1 MLDWMKKLFNKEE
14 EQTAMNKEVPKQIE
28 SQPKIPRVNHYTEA
42 REAQMASRNAGK
54 CRFPLIPD
62 DGFDEDDVREQPRF
76 EEQHVQSGVYE
87 DQPTQRGIKVER
99 SRRPYVEKVVATY
112 EEPEVQYEP
121 DPEPVVKKV
130 SVPSQESS
138 RRPFRPT
145 EMISPIY
152 GYNRPSVEKKVEKQE
167 EEKEREDLEIS
178 VEGKSVVDAWL
189 EKKGY
194 TLSAFSE
201 GQTTTPSSSGRA
213 GNQQEEQNHSKK
225 EEKSVVDQW
234 LEKNG
239 YEIERQ
245 EPVVEEKEV
254 VQEIN
259 TPQEVSADEFLHKTI
274 AERTEDAGKEKD
286 VVVSNENSLQEEL
299 VDSQVEHEDTI
310 LAEEM
315 KCNTEIEKQTSEESV
330 IVKAEEK
337 LEETIIVEI
346 PEEFAE
352 IAETEEPEVEVT
364 AETEESEEVEVT
376 AETEESEE
384 VEVIAEAE
392 ESEEVEVTA
401 ETEESEEV
409 EVTAETEESEEVEV
423 TAEAEE
429 SEEVEVT
436 AETEEF
442 EEVKVIAEAEESEE
456 AEVTTETEES
466 EEVEEIAET
475 EESEEVEEIAEAEES
490 EEVEVI
496 AEAEESEEV
505 EVTTETEES
514 EEVEVTAETEES
526 EEVEVTAEAEESEE
540 VEVTAETEE
549 FEEVKVIAE
558 AEESEE
564 AEVTTETEE
573 SEEVEEIAETEES
586 EEVEEIAEA
595 EESEEVEVIAEAEES
610 EEVEVT
616 TETEESEEVE
626 VTAETEESEEVEV
639 TAEAEESE
647 EVEVTAE
654 TEEFEEVKVI
664 AEAEESEEVEEI
676 AEAEESEVEAF
687 VELEETQPEMV
698 LDEAIEQ
705 KSEFIHVAEADEQTK
720 KDVQSFANVL
730 IAETEENKLVVEEA
744 LVAEEQPVVEEAP
757 IAEGKPV
764 VEEAPVAEEQ
774 LVVEEALVAEE
785 QPVVE
790 EAPIAEGKSV
800 VEEAP
805 VAEEQLVVEETTI
818 AEEKP
823 VVPKEEPKREK
834 KRHVPFNVVM
844 LKQDRTRL
852 MERHAARTS
861 VMQPSMGERVEN
873 KPVHQV
879 EESPVQQV
887 VVESRV
893 EEQPVKQVVVDPQVE
908 EQPMQQVVVEPQ
920 VEEQPMQQVV
930 VEPQVKEQPMQQV
943 VVEPQVEVQPMQQ
956 VVVEPQVK
964 EQPMQQVVVEPQVKE
979 QPMQQVVVEPQVE
992 EQLGQQMVVESQVE
1006 EKPMQQVVVEQVQKP
1021 ISSTEVQEKAYVV
1034 NQRENDMRNV
1044 LQTPPTYTV
1053 PPLALLSIPRQAAL
1067 DNKEWLEEQKELL
1080 DTTFNNFHVGAH
1092 VINVSQG
1099 PAVTRFEV
1107 QPDPGVKVNKITNLS
1122 DDIKLSLAAKDIR
1135 IEAPIPGK
1143 SAIGIEVPNKESKPV
1158 FLREIL
1164 RSPVFTKSESPLTVA
1179 LGLDI
1184 SGDPIV
1190 TDIRKMPHGL
1200 IAGATGS
1207 GKSVCINAI
1216 LTSILYKAKPH
1227 EVKLMLIDPKM
1238 VELAPYNS
1246 VPHLVAPVITDV
1258 KAATAALKW
1267 AVEEME
1273 RRYELF
1279 AHAGARDLTRY
1290 NTIVSEREIPGE
1302 TLPYIVIV
1310 IDELADLMM
1319 VAPGDVEEAIC
1330 RIAQKARACGIHL
1343 LVATQR
1349 PSVDVITGL
1358 IKSNIP
1364 TRIAFTVSSQ
1374 VDSRTIIDIGGA
1386 EKLLGRGDMLFLGNG
1401 TSKPVRVQGVYVS
1414 DDEIEK
1420 TVDHVK
1426 KQMKPN
1432 YLFQQEDLLAKTE
1445 QSESED
1451 ELFFDACQFVVE
1463 QGGASTSSVQ
1473 RKFRIGYNRAARLIE
1488 EMESQGIISEAR
1500 GTKPRDVLIS
1510 EDEFA
1515 AMQETNV

>member
-54 CRFPLIPD
+54 CRFPLVPD
-62 DGFDEDDVREQPRF
+62 NGFDEEDESEVNRF
-76 EEQHVQSGVYE
+76 EEQPVQGVAYE
-87 DQPTQRGIKVER
+87 EPTAQRGIKVER
-99 SRRPYVEKVVATY
+99 SRRPYVEKVVSTY

-121 DPEPVVKKV
+121 VRESVVKKA
-130 SVPSQESS
+130 SAPSQESN

-167 EEKEREDLEIS
+167 EVKEREDLEIS

-194 TLSAFSE
+194 KLSDFSE
-201 GQTTTPSSSGRA
+201 GQAPTSSSHRA
-213 GNQQEEQNHSKK
+213 ANQQGEQQYEENKK

-245 EPVVEEKEV
+245 VPLVEEKEV
-254 VQEIN
+254 IKEMS
-259 TPQEVSADEFLHKTI
+259 TPQEVSADELLHKTV
-274 AERTEDAGKEKD
+274 AEQMESAKLEKD
-286 VVVSNENSLQEEL
+286 VVVLNENNLQEEL
-299 VDSQVEHEDTI
+299 VASKVEHEDTI
-310 LAEEM
+310 LSEEI
-315 KCNTEIEKQTSEESV
+315 KRNTEIKQPTIEVEKQAPEESV

-346 PEEFAE
+346 PEEVSKVE
-352 IAETEEPEVEVT
+352 VIAETEELEEVVMETEAPEEVEAEGSEEVEVIAET
-364 AETEESEEVEVT
+364 EEVEVIAETKEPEEVVMETEEVEVIAEAEEVEVIVETEESEEVEVIAEAKESEEVEVIAEAKESEEVEVIAETEESEEVEVIAEAKESEEVEVIAEAKELEEVEVIT
-376 AETEESEE
+376 ETEESEE

-392 ESEEVEVTA
+392 ESEEVEV
-401 ETEESEEV
+401 
-409 EVTAETEESEEVEV
+409 
-423 TAEAEE
+423 
-429 SEEVEVT
+429 
-436 AETEEF
+436 
-442 EEVKVIAEAEESEE
+442 IAEAEE
-456 AEVTTETEES
+456 T
-466 EEVEEIAET
+466 
-475 EESEEVEEIAEAEES
+475 
-490 EEVEVI
+490 EVI
-496 AEAEESEEV
+496 AETKAPVV
-505 EVTTETEES
+505 ETFV
-514 EEVEVTAETEES
+514 AL
-526 EEVEVTAEAEESEE
+526 
-540 VEVTAETEE
+540 
-549 FEEVKVIAE
+549 
-558 AEESEE
+558 
-564 AEVTTETEE
+564 
-573 SEEVEEIAETEES
+573 EEIQQE
-586 EEVEEIAEA
+586 
-595 EESEEVEVIAEAEES
+595 
-610 EEVEVT
+610 
-616 TETEESEEVE
+616 
-626 VTAETEESEEVEV
+626 
-639 TAEAEESE
+639 
-647 EVEVTAE
+647 
-654 TEEFEEVKVI
+654 
-664 AEAEESEEVEEI
+664 
-676 AEAEESEVEAF
+676 
-687 VELEETQPEMV
+687 
-698 LDEAIEQ
+698 DEAIEQ

-730 IAETEENKLVVEEA
+730 IAETEENRRVVEEA
-744 LVAEEQPVVEEAP
+744 QVAEEQRVVEEAPVVEEQRVVEEAPVVEEQRVVEETPIAEEQPVV
-757 IAEGKPV
+757 
-764 VEEAPVAEEQ
+764 Q
-774 LVVEEALVAEE
+774 
-785 QPVVE
+785 
-790 EAPIAEGKSV
+790 
-800 VEEAP
+800 
-805 VAEEQLVVEETTI
+805 
-818 AEEKP
+818 
-823 VVPKEEPKREK
+823 KEEPKREK

-852 MERHAARTS
+852 MERHAARANA
-861 VMQPSMGERVEN
+861 MQPSANVRVEN
-873 KPVHQV
+873 KPVQQEVAEPQV
-879 EESPVQQV
+879 EERPVQQV
-887 VVESRV
+887 VAE
-893 EEQPVKQVVVDPQVE
+893 PQVE
-908 EQPMQQVVVEPQ
+908 ENPMQQVVAEPQVEERPVQQVVAEPQVEERPVQQVVAEPQVEENPMQQVVVEPQ
-920 VEEQPMQQVV
+920 VEERPVQQVV
-930 VEPQVKEQPMQQV
+930 A
-943 VVEPQVEVQPMQQ
+943 EPQVEERPVQQ
-956 VVVEPQVK
+956 VVAEPQV
-964 EQPMQQVVVEPQVKE
+964 EERPV
-979 QPMQQVVVEPQVE
+979 QQVVVEPQVE
-992 EQLGQQMVVESQVE
+992 ERPVQQVAEPQVE
-1006 EKPMQQVVVEQVQKP
+1006 ERPVQQVVAEPQVEEQPMQQVVVEQVQKP

-1044 LQTPPTYTV
+1044 LHTPPTYTV
-1053 PPLALLSIPRQAAL
+1053 PPLALLSIPQQSAL
-1067 DNKEWLEEQKELL
+1067 DNTEWLEEQKELL

-1184 SGDPIV
+1184 SGEPIV

-1432 YLFQQEDLLAKTE
+1432 YLFKQEDLLAKTE
-1445 QSESED
+1445 QAESED
-1451 ELFFDACQFVVE
+1451 ELFLDACQFVVE

-1488 EMESQGIISEAR
+1488 EMESQGIISEGR

>member
-54 CRFPLIPD
+54 CRFPLVPD
-62 DGFDEDDVREQPRF
+62 NGFDEEDESEVNRF
-76 EEQHVQSGVYE
+76 EEQPVQGVTYE
-87 DQPTQRGIKVER
+87 EPTAQRGIKVER
-99 SRRPYVEKVVATY
+99 SRRPYVEKVVSTY

-121 DPEPVVKKV
+121 VRESVVKKA
-130 SVPSQESS
+130 SAPSQESN

-152 GYNRPSVEKKVEKQE
+152 GYNRPSVEKKEEKQE
-167 EEKEREDLEIS
+167 EVKEREDLEIS

-194 TLSAFSE
+194 TLSDFSE
-201 GQTTTPSSSGRA
+201 GQAPTSSSHRA
-213 GNQQEEQNHSKK
+213 ANQQGEQQYEENKK

-245 EPVVEEKEV
+245 VPLVEEKEV
-254 VQEIN
+254 IQEMS
-259 TPQEVSADEFLHKTI
+259 TPQEVSADELLHKTV
-274 AERTEDAGKEKD
+274 AEQMESAKLEKD
-286 VVVSNENSLQEEL
+286 VVVLNENNLQEEL
-299 VDSQVEHEDTI
+299 VASKVEHEDTI
-310 LAEEM
+310 LSEEI
-315 KCNTEIEKQTSEESV
+315 KRNTEIKQPTIEVEKQAPEESV

-346 PEEFAE
+346 PEE
-352 IAETEEPEVEVT
+352 V
-364 AETEESEEVEVT
+364 SK
-376 AETEESEE
+376 
-384 VEVIAEAE
+384 VEVI
-392 ESEEVEVTA
+392 
-401 ETEESEEV
+401 
-409 EVTAETEESEEVEV
+409 
-423 TAEAEE
+423 
-429 SEEVEVT
+429 

-442 EEVKVIAEAEESEE
+442 EEVVMETEAPEEVEVITETEESEE
-456 AEVTTETEES
+456 AEV
-466 EEVEEIAET
+466 
-475 EESEEVEEIAEAEES
+475 IAEAEES

-505 EVTTETEES
+505 EVI
-514 EEVEVTAETEES
+514 AETEES
-526 EEVEVTAEAEESEE
+526 EEVEV
-540 VEVTAETEE
+540 
-549 FEEVKVIAE
+549 
-558 AEESEE
+558 
-564 AEVTTETEE
+564 
-573 SEEVEEIAETEES
+573 IAETEES
-586 EEVEEIAEA
+586 EEVEVIAET

-610 EEVEVT
+610 EEVEV
-616 TETEESEEVE
+616 
-626 VTAETEESEEVEV
+626 
-639 TAEAEESE
+639 
-647 EVEVTAE
+647 
-654 TEEFEEVKVI
+654 I
-664 AEAEESEEVEEI
+664 AEINAPVVETFVALEDI
-676 AEAEESEVEAF
+676 QQEA
-687 VELEETQPEMV
+687 
-698 LDEAIEQ
+698 EAIEQ

-720 KDVQSFANVL
+720 KDVQSFADVL
-730 IAETEENKLVVEEA
+730 IAEK
-744 LVAEEQPVVEEAP
+744 QPA
-757 IAEGKPV
+757 

-774 LVVEEALVAEE
+774 RVE
-785 QPVVE
+785 
-790 EAPIAEGKSV
+790 
-800 VEEAP
+800 EEAP
-805 VAEEQLVVEETTI
+805 VAEEQRVEEEAPVAEEQRVEEEAPVVEEQQVEEETPV
-818 AEEKP
+818 AEEQRVEEEAPVAEEQRVEEEAP
-823 VVPKEEPKREK
+823 VVEEQRVEEEAPVAEEQRVEEEAPVVEEQQVEEEQPVAEEQRVEEEAPVAEEQRVEEEAPVVEEQQVEEEQPVAEETPVAEEQPVVQKEEPKREK

-852 MERHAARTS
+852 MERHAARANA
-861 VMQPSMGERVEN
+861 MQPSANVRVEN
-873 KPVHQV
+873 KPVQQEVAEPQV
-879 EESPVQQV
+879 EEHPVQQV
-887 VVESRV
+887 VAEPQM
-893 EEQPVKQVVVDPQVE
+893 EEHPV
-908 EQPMQQVVVEPQ
+908 QQVVAEPQEEEHPVQQVVAEPQEEERPVQQVVAEPQEEERPVQQVVAEPQEEERPVQQVVAEPQ
-920 VEEQPMQQVV
+920 VEEHPVQQVV
-930 VEPQVKEQPMQQV
+930 AEPQEEEQPI
-943 VVEPQVEVQPMQQ
+943 
-956 VVVEPQVK
+956 
-964 EQPMQQVVVEPQVKE
+964 
-979 QPMQQVVVEPQVE
+979 
-992 EQLGQQMVVESQVE
+992 
-1006 EKPMQQVVVEQVQKP
+1006 QQVVVEQVQKP

-1044 LQTPPTYTV
+1044 LHTPPTYTV
-1053 PPLALLSIPRQAAL
+1053 PPLALLSIPQQSAL
-1067 DNKEWLEEQKELL
+1067 DNTEWLEEQKELL

-1290 NTIVSEREIPGE
+1290 NTIVSERETPGE

-1432 YLFQQEDLLAKTE
+1432 YLFKQEDLLAKTE
-1445 QSESED
+1445 QAESED
-1451 ELFFDACQFVVE
+1451 ELFLDACQFVVE

-1488 EMESQGIISEAR
+1488 EMESQGIISEGR

>member
-14 EQTAMNKEVPKQIE
+14 EQTAINKEVPKQIE

-54 CRFPLIPD
+54 CRFPLVPD
-62 DGFDEDDVREQPRF
+62 NGFDEEDVIATGHF
-76 EEQHVQSGVYE
+76 EEQPVQVVTYE
-87 DQPTQRGIKVER
+87 NQPTQRGVKVER
-99 SRRPYVEKVVATY
+99 SRRQYVEKVVSTY

-121 DPEPVVKKV
+121 EREPVVKKA
-130 SVPSQESS
+130 SAPSQESN

-167 EEKEREDLEIS
+167 EKKEREDLEIS

-194 TLSAFSE
+194 TLSDFSE
-201 GQTTTPSSSGRA
+201 GQATNSFSHEGIDQRD
-213 GNQQEEQNHSKK
+213 QQNKK
-225 EEKSVVDQW
+225 EEKSVVDRW

-239 YEIERQ
+239 YEIESQ
-245 EPVVEEKEV
+245 EPIVEEKEV
-254 VQEIN
+254 VQEISAQQAV
-259 TPQEVSADEFLHKTI
+259 PAGEVPHQTI
-274 AERTEDAGKEKD
+274 AERMEDAKQESD
-286 VVVSNENSLQEEL
+286 VVAKNILQTEL
-299 VDSQVEHEDTI
+299 VDSKVEHEDTI
-310 LAEEM
+310 LSEET
-315 KCNTEIEKQTSEESV
+315 KRNTEIEQPTIEVEKQAPEESV

-346 PEEFAE
+346 PEEVE
-352 IAETEEPEVEVT
+352 VIAETE
-364 AETEESEEVEVT
+364 AR
-376 AETEESEE
+376 EE

-392 ESEEVEVTA
+392 ESEEVEVIA

-409 EVTAETEESEEVEV
+409 EVIAETEESEEVEV
-423 TAEAEE
+423 IAETEESEEVEVIAETEAREEVEVIAEAEE
-429 SEEVEVT
+429 SEEVEV
-436 AETEEF
+436 
-442 EEVKVIAEAEESEE
+442 
-456 AEVTTETEES
+456 
-466 EEVEEIAET
+466 IAET
-475 EESEEVEEIAEAEES
+475 EESEEVEVIAETEESEEVEVIAETEESEEVEVIAETEAREEVEVIAEAEESEEVEVIAETEESEEVEVIAETEAREEVEVIAEAEES

-496 AEAEESEEV
+496 AEAEEL
-505 EVTTETEES
+505 
-514 EEVEVTAETEES
+514 
-526 EEVEVTAEAEESEE
+526 
-540 VEVTAETEE
+540 
-549 FEEVKVIAE
+549 
-558 AEESEE
+558 
-564 AEVTTETEE
+564 
-573 SEEVEEIAETEES
+573 
-586 EEVEEIAEA
+586 
-595 EESEEVEVIAEAEES
+595 EEVEVI
-610 EEVEVT
+610 
-616 TETEESEEVE
+616 TETEAPE
-626 VTAETEESEEVEV
+626 
-639 TAEAEESE
+639 EAEP
-647 EVEVTAE
+647 VA
-654 TEEFEEVKVI
+654 
-664 AEAEESEEVEEI
+664 
-676 AEAEESEVEAF
+676 
-687 VELEETQPEMV
+687 LEETQQEMV
-698 LDEAIEQ
+698 LNEAIEQ
-705 KSEFIHVAEADEQTK
+705 TNEFIHVAEAEEQAK
-720 KDVQSFANVL
+720 KDVQSFADVL
-730 IAETEENKLVVEEA
+730 IAEEQRVVEEA
-744 LVAEEQPVVEEAP
+744 PIAEEQPVVEEAP
-757 IAEGKPV
+757 IE
-764 VEEAPVAEEQ
+764 
-774 LVVEEALVAEE
+774 EE
-785 QPVVE
+785 QPIV
-790 EAPIAEGKSV
+790 
-800 VEEAP
+800 
-805 VAEEQLVVEETTI
+805 Q
-818 AEEKP
+818 
-823 VVPKEEPKREK
+823 KEEPKREK

-852 MERHAARTS
+852 MERHAAR
-861 VMQPSMGERVEN
+861 VNAMQSSMSERVEN
-873 KPVHQV
+873 KPVQQV
-879 EESPVQQV
+879 EEAPVQQVVVEPQVEEKPIQQV

-893 EEQPVKQVVVDPQVE
+893 EEQPVQQEVVEPQVE
-908 EQPMQQVVVEPQ
+908 EKPMQQVVVEPQ
-920 VEEQPMQQVV
+920 VEEKPIQQVV
-930 VEPQVKEQPMQQV
+930 VESRVEEQPVQQ
-943 VVEPQVEVQPMQQ
+943 E
-956 VVVEPQVK
+956 
-964 EQPMQQVVVEPQVKE
+964 
-979 QPMQQVVVEPQVE
+979 VVEPQVE
-992 EQLGQQMVVESQVE
+992 ETPMQQVAVDPQVE
-1006 EKPMQQVVVEQVQKP
+1006 EKTVQQVVAEQVHKP

-1044 LQTPPTYTV
+1044 LQTPPTYAI
-1053 PPLALLSIPRQAAL
+1053 PPLTLLSIPQQAAL
-1067 DNKEWLEEQKELL
+1067 DNTEWLDEQKELL

-1290 NTIVSEREIPGE
+1290 NTIVSGREIPGE

-1420 TVDHVK
+1420 TVDHVR

-1432 YLFQQEDLLAKTE
+1432 YLFKQEDLLAKTE
-1445 QSESED
+1445 QAESED

-1488 EMESQGIISEAR
+1488 EMESQGIISEGR

>member
-54 CRFPLIPD
+54 CRFPLVPD
-62 DGFDEDDVREQPRF
+62 NGFDEEDESEVNRF
-76 EEQHVQSGVYE
+76 EEQPVQGVTYE
-87 DQPTQRGIKVER
+87 EPTAQRGIKVER
-99 SRRPYVEKVVATY
+99 SRRPYVEKVVSTY

-121 DPEPVVKKV
+121 VRESVVKKA
-130 SVPSQESS
+130 STPAQESN

-152 GYNRPSVEKKVEKQE
+152 GYNRPSVEKKEEKQE
-167 EEKEREDLEIS
+167 EVKEREDLEIS

-194 TLSAFSE
+194 TLSDFSE
-201 GQTTTPSSSGRA
+201 GQAPTSSSHRA
-213 GNQQEEQNHSKK
+213 ANQQGEQQYEENKK

-245 EPVVEEKEV
+245 VPLVEEKEV
-254 VQEIN
+254 IQEMS
-259 TPQEVSADEFLHKTI
+259 TPQEVSADELLHKTV
-274 AERTEDAGKEKD
+274 AEQMESAKLEKD
-286 VVVSNENSLQEEL
+286 VVVLNENNLQEEL
-299 VDSQVEHEDTI
+299 VASKVEHEDTI
-310 LAEEM
+310 LSEEI
-315 KCNTEIEKQTSEESV
+315 KRNTEIKQPTIEVEKQAPEESV

-346 PEEFAE
+346 PEE
-352 IAETEEPEVEVT
+352 V
-364 AETEESEEVEVT
+364 SK
-376 AETEESEE
+376 
-384 VEVIAEAE
+384 VEVI
-392 ESEEVEVTA
+392 
-401 ETEESEEV
+401 
-409 EVTAETEESEEVEV
+409 
-423 TAEAEE
+423 
-429 SEEVEVT
+429 

-442 EEVKVIAEAEESEE
+442 EEVVMETEAPEEVEVITETEESEE
-456 AEVTTETEES
+456 AEV
-466 EEVEEIAET
+466 
-475 EESEEVEEIAEAEES
+475 IAEAEES

-505 EVTTETEES
+505 EVITETEEL
-514 EEVEVTAETEES
+514 
-526 EEVEVTAEAEESEE
+526 
-540 VEVTAETEE
+540 
-549 FEEVKVIAE
+549 
-558 AEESEE
+558 EE
-564 AEVTTETEE
+564 AEV
-573 SEEVEEIAETEES
+573 
-586 EEVEEIAEA
+586 IAEA

-610 EEVEVT
+610 EEVEVIT
-616 TETEESEEVE
+616 ETEELEEVEVITETEESEEVE
-626 VTAETEESEEVEV
+626 
-639 TAEAEESE
+639 
-647 EVEVTAE
+647 
-654 TEEFEEVKVI
+654 VI
-664 AEAEESEEVEEI
+664 AEAEESEEVEVIAEVEESEEVEVI
-676 AEAEESEVEAF
+676 AEAEESEEAEVIAEINAPVVETF
-687 VELEETQPEMV
+687 VALEEIQQE
-698 LDEAIEQ
+698 DEAIEQ

-720 KDVQSFANVL
+720 KDVQSFADVL
-730 IAETEENKLVVEEA
+730 IAE
-744 LVAEEQPVVEEAP
+744 EQ
-757 IAEGKPV
+757 PV

-774 LVVEEALVAEE
+774 QVVEEAPVVEEQSVVEEAPVVEEQPVAEETLVAEE
-785 QPVVE
+785 QPVV
-790 EAPIAEGKSV
+790 
-800 VEEAP
+800 
-805 VAEEQLVVEETTI
+805 Q
-818 AEEKP
+818 
-823 VVPKEEPKREK
+823 KEEPKREK

-852 MERHAARTS
+852 MERHAARANA
-861 VMQPSMGERVEN
+861 MQPSANVRVEN
-873 KPVHQV
+873 KPVQQEVAEPQV
-879 EESPVQQV
+879 EERPVQQV
-887 VVESRV
+887 VAE
-893 EEQPVKQVVVDPQVE
+893 PQVE
-908 EQPMQQVVVEPQ
+908 ERPVQQVVVEPQ
-920 VEEQPMQQVV
+920 VEERPVQQVA
-930 VEPQVKEQPMQQV
+930 
-943 VVEPQVEVQPMQQ
+943 EPQVEERPVQQ
-956 VVVEPQVK
+956 VVA
-964 EQPMQQVVVEPQVKE
+964 
-979 QPMQQVVVEPQVE
+979 EPQVE
-992 EQLGQQMVVESQVE
+992 EQ
-1006 EKPMQQVVVEQVQKP
+1006 PMQQVVVEQVQKP

-1044 LQTPPTYTV
+1044 LHTPPTYTV
-1053 PPLALLSIPRQAAL
+1053 PPLALLSIPQQSAL
-1067 DNKEWLEEQKELL
+1067 DNTEWLEEQKELL

-1184 SGDPIV
+1184 SGEPIV

-1432 YLFQQEDLLAKTE
+1432 YLFKQEDLLAKTE
-1445 QSESED
+1445 QAESED
-1451 ELFFDACQFVVE
+1451 ELFLDACQFVVE

-1488 EMESQGIISEAR
+1488 EMESQGIISEGR

>member
-14 EQTAMNKEVPKQIE
+14 EQTAMNKEVQKQVE

-54 CRFPLIPD
+54 CRFPLVPD
-62 DGFDEDDVREQPRF
+62 NGFDEEDVIETGRF
-76 EEQHVQSGVYE
+76 EEQPVQAVTYE
-87 DQPTQRGIKVER
+87 NQPIQRGIKVER
-99 SRRPYVEKVVATY
+99 SRRQYVEKVVSTY
-112 EEPEVQYEP
+112 EEPEIQYEP
-121 DPEPVVKKV
+121 EREPVVKKA
-130 SVPSQESS
+130 STPAQESN

-152 GYNRPSVEKKVEKQE
+152 GYNRPSVEKKEEKQE
-167 EEKEREDLEIS
+167 EVKEREDLEIS

-194 TLSAFSE
+194 TLSDFSE
-201 GQTTTPSSSGRA
+201 GQAPTSSSHRA
-213 GNQQEEQNHSKK
+213 ANEQGEQQYEESKK

-245 EPVVEEKEV
+245 EPIVEEKEV
-254 VQEIN
+254 VQEMSA
-259 TPQEVSADEFLHKTI
+259 PQEVPAAELLHETI
-274 AERTEDAGKEKD
+274 AERMEGAKQESD
-286 VVVSNENSLQEEL
+286 VVDKNILQEEL
-299 VDSQVEHEDTI
+299 VDSKVEHEDTI
-310 LAEEM
+310 LLEEI
-315 KCNTEIEKQTSEESV
+315 KRSTEIEQPTIEVEKQAPEESV

-337 LEETIIVEI
+337 LEETIVVEI
-346 PEEFAE
+346 P
-352 IAETEEPEVEVT
+352 
-364 AETEESEEVEVT
+364 
-376 AETEESEE
+376 EE

-392 ESEEVEVTA
+392 ESEEVEV
-401 ETEESEEV
+401 
-409 EVTAETEESEEVEV
+409 
-423 TAEAEE
+423 
-429 SEEVEVT
+429 
-436 AETEEF
+436 
-442 EEVKVIAEAEESEE
+442 
-456 AEVTTETEES
+456 
-466 EEVEEIAET
+466 IAET
-475 EESEEVEEIAEAEES
+475 EEPEEVEPVA
-490 EEVEVI
+490 
-496 AEAEESEEV
+496 
-505 EVTTETEES
+505 
-514 EEVEVTAETEES
+514 
-526 EEVEVTAEAEESEE
+526 
-540 VEVTAETEE
+540 
-549 FEEVKVIAE
+549 
-558 AEESEE
+558 
-564 AEVTTETEE
+564 
-573 SEEVEEIAETEES
+573 
-586 EEVEEIAEA
+586 
-595 EESEEVEVIAEAEES
+595 
-610 EEVEVT
+610 
-616 TETEESEEVE
+616 
-626 VTAETEESEEVEV
+626 
-639 TAEAEESE
+639 
-647 EVEVTAE
+647 
-654 TEEFEEVKVI
+654 
-664 AEAEESEEVEEI
+664 
-676 AEAEESEVEAF
+676 
-687 VELEETQPEMV
+687 LEEMQQEMV
-698 LDEAIEQ
+698 LNEAIEQ
-705 KSEFIHVAEADEQTK
+705 KNEFIHVAEADEQTK
-720 KDVQSFANVL
+720 KDVQSFADVL
-730 IAETEENKLVVEEA
+730 IAEETPA
-744 LVAEEQPVVEEAP
+744 LEEQSVAEEAP
-757 IAEGKPV
+757 IAEEQPVAEEAPIVEEQPVAEEAPV
-764 VEEAPVAEEQ
+764 VEEQPVAEEAPVVEKQ
-774 LVVEEALVAEE
+774 PVAEETSVVEEQPAAEETPIVEE
-785 QPVVE
+785 QPVV
-790 EAPIAEGKSV
+790 
-800 VEEAP
+800 
-805 VAEEQLVVEETTI
+805 Q
-818 AEEKP
+818 
-823 VVPKEEPKREK
+823 KEEPKREK

-844 LKQDRTRL
+844 LKQDRARL
-852 MERHAARTS
+852 MERHASRTNA
-861 VMQPSMGERVEN
+861 MQPSMSERVEN

-879 EESPVQQV
+879 EEQ
-887 VVESRV
+887 
-893 EEQPVKQVVVDPQVE
+893 PQVE
-908 EQPMQQVVVEPQ
+908 EKPMQQVVVEPQ
-920 VEEQPMQQVV
+920 VEE
-930 VEPQVKEQPMQQV
+930 K
-943 VVEPQVEVQPMQQ
+943 
-956 VVVEPQVK
+956 
-964 EQPMQQVVVEPQVKE
+964 
-979 QPMQQVVVEPQVE
+979 PMQQVVVEPQVE
-992 EQLGQQMVVESQVE
+992 E
-1006 EKPMQQVVVEQVQKP
+1006 KPMQQVVEPQVQPVQQVVAEQVQKP
-1021 ISSTEVQEKAYVV
+1021 ISSTEVEEKAYVV
-1034 NQRENDMRNV
+1034 NQRENDVRNV
-1044 LQTPPTYTV
+1044 LQTPPTYTI
-1053 PPLALLSIPRQAAL
+1053 PSLTLLSIPQQAAL
-1067 DNKEWLEEQKELL
+1067 DNTEWLEEQKELL

-1432 YLFQQEDLLAKTE
+1432 YLFKQEDLLAKTE
-1445 QSESED
+1445 QAESED
-1451 ELFFDACQFVVE
+1451 ELFLDACQFVVE

>member
-14 EQTAMNKEVPKQIE
+14 EQTAMNKEVPKQVE

-54 CRFPLIPD
+54 CRFPLVPD
-62 DGFDEDDVREQPRF
+62 NGFDEEDESEVNRF
-76 EEQHVQSGVYE
+76 EEQPVQGVTYE
-87 DQPTQRGIKVER
+87 EPTAQRGIKVER
-99 SRRPYVEKVVATY
+99 SRRPYVEKVVSTY

-121 DPEPVVKKV
+121 VRESVVKKA
-130 SVPSQESS
+130 SAPSQESN

-167 EEKEREDLEIS
+167 EVKEREDLEIS

-194 TLSAFSE
+194 KLSDFSE
-201 GQTTTPSSSGRA
+201 GQAPTSSSHRA
-213 GNQQEEQNHSKK
+213 ANQQGEQQYEENKK

-245 EPVVEEKEV
+245 VPLVEEKEV
-254 VQEIN
+254 IKEMS
-259 TPQEVSADEFLHKTI
+259 TPQEVSADELLHKTV
-274 AERTEDAGKEKD
+274 AEQMESAKLEKD
-286 VVVSNENSLQEEL
+286 VVVLNENNLQEEL
-299 VDSQVEHEDTI
+299 VASKVEHEDTI
-310 LAEEM
+310 LSEEI
-315 KCNTEIEKQTSEESV
+315 KRNTEIKQPTIEVEKQAPEESV

-346 PEEFAE
+346 PEEVSKVE
-352 IAETEEPEVEVT
+352 VIAETEELEEVVMETEAPEEVEAEGSEEVEVIAET
-364 AETEESEEVEVT
+364 EEVEVIAEAKESEEVEVIAETKEPEEVVMETEEVEVIAEAKESEEAEVITETEESEEVEVIAET
-376 AETEESEE
+376 EEVEVIAEAEEVEVIVETEESEEVEVIAETEESEE

-392 ESEEVEVTA
+392 ET
-401 ETEESEEV
+401 
-409 EVTAETEESEEVEV
+409 
-423 TAEAEE
+423 
-429 SEEVEVT
+429 
-436 AETEEF
+436 
-442 EEVKVIAEAEESEE
+442 
-456 AEVTTETEES
+456 
-466 EEVEEIAET
+466 
-475 EESEEVEEIAEAEES
+475 
-490 EEVEVI
+490 EVI
-496 AEAEESEEV
+496 AETKAPVV
-505 EVTTETEES
+505 ETFV
-514 EEVEVTAETEES
+514 AL
-526 EEVEVTAEAEESEE
+526 
-540 VEVTAETEE
+540 
-549 FEEVKVIAE
+549 
-558 AEESEE
+558 
-564 AEVTTETEE
+564 
-573 SEEVEEIAETEES
+573 EEIQQE
-586 EEVEEIAEA
+586 
-595 EESEEVEVIAEAEES
+595 
-610 EEVEVT
+610 
-616 TETEESEEVE
+616 
-626 VTAETEESEEVEV
+626 
-639 TAEAEESE
+639 
-647 EVEVTAE
+647 
-654 TEEFEEVKVI
+654 
-664 AEAEESEEVEEI
+664 
-676 AEAEESEVEAF
+676 
-687 VELEETQPEMV
+687 
-698 LDEAIEQ
+698 DEAIEQ

-730 IAETEENKLVVEEA
+730 IAETEENRRVVEEA
-744 LVAEEQPVVEEAP
+744 QVAEEQRVVEEAPVVEEQRVVEEAPVVEEQRVVEETPIAEEQPVV
-757 IAEGKPV
+757 
-764 VEEAPVAEEQ
+764 Q
-774 LVVEEALVAEE
+774 
-785 QPVVE
+785 
-790 EAPIAEGKSV
+790 
-800 VEEAP
+800 
-805 VAEEQLVVEETTI
+805 
-818 AEEKP
+818 
-823 VVPKEEPKREK
+823 KEEPKREK

-852 MERHAARTS
+852 MERHAARANA
-861 VMQPSMGERVEN
+861 MQPSANVRVEN
-873 KPVHQV
+873 KPVQQEVAEPQV
-879 EESPVQQV
+879 EERPVQQV
-887 VVESRV
+887 VAE
-893 EEQPVKQVVVDPQVE
+893 PQVE
-908 EQPMQQVVVEPQ
+908 ENPMQQVVAEPQVEERPVQQVVEPQ
-920 VEEQPMQQVV
+920 VEERPVQQ
-930 VEPQVKEQPMQQV
+930 
-943 VVEPQVEVQPMQQ
+943 
-956 VVVEPQVK
+956 
-964 EQPMQQVVVEPQVKE
+964 
-979 QPMQQVVVEPQVE
+979 VVEPQVE
-992 EQLGQQMVVESQVE
+992 ERPVQQVAEPQVE
-1006 EKPMQQVVVEQVQKP
+1006 ERPVQQVVAEPQVEEQPMQQVVVEQVQKP

-1044 LQTPPTYTV
+1044 LHTPPTYTV
-1053 PPLALLSIPRQAAL
+1053 PPLALLSIPQQSAL
-1067 DNKEWLEEQKELL
+1067 DNTEWLEEQKELL

-1432 YLFQQEDLLAKTE
+1432 YLFKQEDLLAKTE
-1445 QSESED
+1445 QAESED
-1451 ELFFDACQFVVE
+1451 ELFLDACQFVVE

-1488 EMESQGIISEAR
+1488 EMESQGIISEGR

>member
-54 CRFPLIPD
+54 CRFPLVPD
-62 DGFDEDDVREQPRF
+62 NGFDEEDESEVNRF
-76 EEQHVQSGVYE
+76 EEQPVQGVAYE
-87 DQPTQRGIKVER
+87 EPTAQRGIKVER
-99 SRRPYVEKVVATY
+99 SRRPYVEKVVSTY

-121 DPEPVVKKV
+121 VRESVVKKA
-130 SVPSQESS
+130 SAPSQESN

-167 EEKEREDLEIS
+167 EVKEREDLEIS
-178 VEGKSVVDAWL
+178 VEGKAVVDAWL

-194 TLSAFSE
+194 KLSDFSE
-201 GQTTTPSSSGRA
+201 GQATSSAPGEVVEQK
-213 GNQQEEQNHSKK
+213 GQQSKK

-245 EPVVEEKEV
+245 VPLVEEKEV
-254 VQEIN
+254 IKEMS
-259 TPQEVSADEFLHKTI
+259 TPQEVSADELLHKTV
-274 AERTEDAGKEKD
+274 AEQMESAKLEKD
-286 VVVSNENSLQEEL
+286 VVVLNENNLQEEL
-299 VDSQVEHEDTI
+299 VASKVEHEDTI
-310 LAEEM
+310 LSEEI
-315 KCNTEIEKQTSEESV
+315 KRNTEIKQPTIEVEKQAPEESV

-346 PEEFAE
+346 PEELE
-352 IAETEEPEVEVT
+352 EVEVITETEELEEVEVITETEELEEVEVITETEELEEVEVITETEELEEVEVIAETEEPEEVI
-364 AETEESEEVEVT
+364 AETEESEEVEVIAET
-376 AETEESEE
+376 EELEEVEVIAETEESEEVEVIAETEELEEVEVIAETEESEEVEVIAETEESEEVEVIAETEESEEVEVIAETEESEEVEVIAETEELEEVEVIAETEELEEVEVIAETEELEEVEVIAETEESEE

-392 ESEEVEVTA
+392 ESEEVEV
-401 ETEESEEV
+401 
-409 EVTAETEESEEVEV
+409 
-423 TAEAEE
+423 
-429 SEEVEVT
+429 
-436 AETEEF
+436 
-442 EEVKVIAEAEESEE
+442 
-456 AEVTTETEES
+456 
-466 EEVEEIAET
+466 IAET
-475 EESEEVEEIAEAEES
+475 EEL

-496 AEAEESEEV
+496 AE
-505 EVTTETEES
+505 TEEL
-514 EEVEVTAETEES
+514 
-526 EEVEVTAEAEESEE
+526 
-540 VEVTAETEE
+540 
-549 FEEVKVIAE
+549 
-558 AEESEE
+558 
-564 AEVTTETEE
+564 
-573 SEEVEEIAETEES
+573 
-586 EEVEEIAEA
+586 
-595 EESEEVEVIAEAEES
+595 EEVEVIAETEEL
-610 EEVEVT
+610 EEVEVIA
-616 TETEESEEVE
+616 ETEEQEEVE
-626 VTAETEESEEVEV
+626 VIAETEELEEVEV
-639 TAEAEESE
+639 I
-647 EVEVTAE
+647 AE
-654 TEEFEEVKVI
+654 TKAPVVETFV
-664 AEAEESEEVEEI
+664 ALEEI
-676 AEAEESEVEAF
+676 QQEDEV
-687 VELEETQPEMV
+687 
-698 LDEAIEQ
+698 IEQ
-705 KSEFIHVAEADEQTK
+705 NNEFIHVAEADEQTK
-720 KDVQSFANVL
+720 NDVQSFANVL
-730 IAETEENKLVVEEA
+730 IAETEENKRVEEEAPVVEEQS
-744 LVAEEQPVVEEAP
+744 VEEEVPVVEEQPVV
-757 IAEGKPV
+757 K
-764 VEEAPVAEEQ
+764 
-774 LVVEEALVAEE
+774 
-785 QPVVE
+785 
-790 EAPIAEGKSV
+790 
-800 VEEAP
+800 
-805 VAEEQLVVEETTI
+805 
-818 AEEKP
+818 
-823 VVPKEEPKREK
+823 KEEPKREK

-852 MERHAARTS
+852 MERHAARANA
-861 VMQPSMGERVEN
+861 MQPSANVRVEN
-873 KPVHQV
+873 KPV
-879 EESPVQQV
+879 QQEV
-887 VVESRV
+887 A
-893 EEQPVKQVVVDPQVE
+893 
-908 EQPMQQVVVEPQ
+908 EPQ

-930 VEPQVKEQPMQQV
+930 VESQVEESPVQQVVAEPQVEEQPMQQV
-943 VVEPQVEVQPMQQ
+943 VA
-956 VVVEPQVK
+956 
-964 EQPMQQVVVEPQVKE
+964 
-979 QPMQQVVVEPQVE
+979 EPQVE
-992 EQLGQQMVVESQVE
+992 EQ
-1006 EKPMQQVVVEQVQKP
+1006 PMQQVVVEQVQKS
-1021 ISSTEVQEKAYVV
+1021 ISSTEPKEKAYVV

-1044 LQTPPTYTV
+1044 LHTPQTYTV
-1053 PPLALLSIPRQAAL
+1053 PPLALLSIPQQSAL
-1067 DNKEWLEEQKELL
+1067 DNTEWLDEQKELL

-1267 AVEEME
+1267 AVDEME

-1290 NTIVSEREIPGE
+1290 NTIVSERDIPGE

-1420 TVDHVK
+1420 TVDHVR

-1432 YLFQQEDLLAKTE
+1432 YLFKQEDLLAKTE
-1445 QSESED
+1445 QAESED

>member
-42 REAQMASRNAGK
+42 REAQMANRNAGK
-54 CRFPLIPD
+54 CRFPLVPD
-62 DGFDEDDVREQPRF
+62 NGFDEEDESEVNRF
-76 EEQHVQSGVYE
+76 EEQPVQGVTYE
-87 DQPTQRGIKVER
+87 EPTAQRGIKVER
-99 SRRPYVEKVVATY
+99 SRRPYVEKVVSTY

-121 DPEPVVKKV
+121 VRESVVKKA
-130 SVPSQESS
+130 SVPSQESN

-152 GYNRPSVEKKVEKQE
+152 GYNRPSVEKKEEKQE
-167 EEKEREDLEIS
+167 EVKEREDLEIS

-194 TLSAFSE
+194 TLSDFSE
-201 GQTTTPSSSGRA
+201 GQAPTSSSHRA
-213 GNQQEEQNHSKK
+213 ANQQGEQQYEENKK

-245 EPVVEEKEV
+245 VPLVEEKEV
-254 VQEIN
+254 IQEMS
-259 TPQEVSADEFLHKTI
+259 TPQEVSADELLHKTV
-274 AERTEDAGKEKD
+274 AEQMESAKLEKD
-286 VVVSNENSLQEEL
+286 VVVLNENNLQEEL
-299 VDSQVEHEDTI
+299 VASKVEHEDTI
-310 LAEEM
+310 LSEEI
-315 KCNTEIEKQTSEESV
+315 KRNTEIKQPTIEVEKQAPEESV

-346 PEEFAE
+346 PEE
-352 IAETEEPEVEVT
+352 V
-364 AETEESEEVEVT
+364 SK
-376 AETEESEE
+376 
-384 VEVIAEAE
+384 VEVI
-392 ESEEVEVTA
+392 
-401 ETEESEEV
+401 
-409 EVTAETEESEEVEV
+409 
-423 TAEAEE
+423 
-429 SEEVEVT
+429 

-442 EEVKVIAEAEESEE
+442 EEVVMETEAPEEVEVITETEESEE
-456 AEVTTETEES
+456 AEV
-466 EEVEEIAET
+466 
-475 EESEEVEEIAEAEES
+475 IAEAEES

-505 EVTTETEES
+505 EVITETEEL
-514 EEVEVTAETEES
+514 EEVEV
-526 EEVEVTAEAEESEE
+526 
-540 VEVTAETEE
+540 
-549 FEEVKVIAE
+549 
-558 AEESEE
+558 
-564 AEVTTETEE
+564 
-573 SEEVEEIAETEES
+573 IAETEES
-586 EEVEEIAEA
+586 EEA
-595 EESEEVEVIAEAEES
+595 EVIAEINAPV
-610 EEVEVT
+610 VETFV
-616 TETEESEEVE
+616 
-626 VTAETEESEEVEV
+626 AL
-639 TAEAEESE
+639 
-647 EVEVTAE
+647 
-654 TEEFEEVKVI
+654 
-664 AEAEESEEVEEI
+664 EEI
-676 AEAEESEVEAF
+676 QQE
-687 VELEETQPEMV
+687 
-698 LDEAIEQ
+698 DEAIEQ

-720 KDVQSFANVL
+720 KDVQSFADVL
-730 IAETEENKLVVEEA
+730 IVEE
-744 LVAEEQPVVEEAP
+744 Q
-757 IAEGKPV
+757 PV

-774 LVVEEALVAEE
+774 QVVEEAPVVEEQSVVEEAPVVEEQPVAEETPVAEE
-785 QPVVE
+785 QPVV
-790 EAPIAEGKSV
+790 
-800 VEEAP
+800 
-805 VAEEQLVVEETTI
+805 Q
-818 AEEKP
+818 
-823 VVPKEEPKREK
+823 KEEPKREK

-852 MERHAARTS
+852 MERHAARANA
-861 VMQPSMGERVEN
+861 MQPSANVRVEN
-873 KPVHQV
+873 KPVQQEVAEPQV
-879 EESPVQQV
+879 EERPVQQV
-887 VVESRV
+887 VA
-893 EEQPVKQVVVDPQVE
+893 
-908 EQPMQQVVVEPQ
+908 EPQ

-930 VEPQVKEQPMQQV
+930 A
-943 VVEPQVEVQPMQQ
+943 EPQVEERPVQQ
-956 VVVEPQVK
+956 VVAEPQV
-964 EQPMQQVVVEPQVKE
+964 EEHPVQQVVA
-979 QPMQQVVVEPQVE
+979 EPQVE
-992 EQLGQQMVVESQVE
+992 EQ
-1006 EKPMQQVVVEQVQKP
+1006 PIQQVVVEQVQKP

-1044 LQTPPTYTV
+1044 LHTPPTYTV
-1053 PPLALLSIPRQAAL
+1053 PPLALLSIPQQSAL
-1067 DNKEWLEEQKELL
+1067 DNTEWLEEQKELL

-1432 YLFQQEDLLAKTE
+1432 YLFKQEDLLAKTE
-1445 QSESED
+1445 QAESED
-1451 ELFFDACQFVVE
+1451 ELFLDACQFVVE

-1488 EMESQGIISEAR
+1488 EMESQGIISEGR

>member
-14 EQTAMNKEVPKQIE
+14 EQTAINKEVPKQIE

-54 CRFPLIPD
+54 CRFPLVPD
-62 DGFDEDDVREQPRF
+62 NGFDEEDVIATGHF
-76 EEQHVQSGVYE
+76 EEQPVQVVTYE
-87 DQPTQRGIKVER
+87 NQPTQRGVKVER
-99 SRRPYVEKVVATY
+99 SRRQYVEKVVSTY

-121 DPEPVVKKV
+121 EREPVVKKA
-130 SVPSQESS
+130 SAPSQESN

-167 EEKEREDLEIS
+167 EKKEREDLEIS

-194 TLSAFSE
+194 TLSDFSE
-201 GQTTTPSSSGRA
+201 GQATNSSSHEGIDQRD
-213 GNQQEEQNHSKK
+213 QQNKK
-225 EEKSVVDQW
+225 EEKSVVDRW

-239 YEIERQ
+239 YEIESQ
-245 EPVVEEKEV
+245 EPIVEEKEV
-254 VQEIN
+254 VQEISAQQAV
-259 TPQEVSADEFLHKTI
+259 PAGEVPHQTI
-274 AERTEDAGKEKD
+274 AERMEDAKQESD
-286 VVVSNENSLQEEL
+286 VVAQNILQTEL
-299 VDSQVEHEDTI
+299 VDSKVEHEDTI
-310 LAEEM
+310 LSEET
-315 KCNTEIEKQTSEESV
+315 KRNTEIEQPTIEVEKQAPEESV

-346 PEEFAE
+346 PEE
-352 IAETEEPEVEVT
+352 
-364 AETEESEEVEVT
+364 
-376 AETEESEE
+376 

-392 ESEEVEVTA
+392 ESEEVEVIT
-401 ETEESEEV
+401 ETE
-409 EVTAETEESEEVEV
+409 AP
-423 TAEAEE
+423 
-429 SEEVEVT
+429 
-436 AETEEF
+436 
-442 EEVKVIAEAEESEE
+442 EE
-456 AEVTTETEES
+456 AEPV
-466 EEVEEIAET
+466 A
-475 EESEEVEEIAEAEES
+475 
-490 EEVEVI
+490 
-496 AEAEESEEV
+496 
-505 EVTTETEES
+505 
-514 EEVEVTAETEES
+514 
-526 EEVEVTAEAEESEE
+526 
-540 VEVTAETEE
+540 
-549 FEEVKVIAE
+549 
-558 AEESEE
+558 
-564 AEVTTETEE
+564 
-573 SEEVEEIAETEES
+573 
-586 EEVEEIAEA
+586 
-595 EESEEVEVIAEAEES
+595 
-610 EEVEVT
+610 
-616 TETEESEEVE
+616 
-626 VTAETEESEEVEV
+626 
-639 TAEAEESE
+639 
-647 EVEVTAE
+647 
-654 TEEFEEVKVI
+654 
-664 AEAEESEEVEEI
+664 
-676 AEAEESEVEAF
+676 
-687 VELEETQPEMV
+687 LEETQQEMV
-698 LDEAIEQ
+698 LNEAIEQ
-705 KSEFIHVAEADEQTK
+705 TNEFIHVAEAEEQAK

-730 IAETEENKLVVEEA
+730 IAE
-744 LVAEEQPVVEEAP
+744 EQQVVEEAP
-757 IAEGKPV
+757 IAE
-764 VEEAPVAEEQ
+764 EQ
-774 LVVEEALVAEE
+774 R
-785 QPVVE
+785 VVE
-790 EAPIAEGKSV
+790 EAPIAE
-800 VEEAP
+800 
-805 VAEEQLVVEETTI
+805 EQPIVQ
-818 AEEKP
+818 
-823 VVPKEEPKREK
+823 KEEPKREK

-852 MERHAARTS
+852 MERHAAR
-861 VMQPSMGERVEN
+861 VNAMQSSMSERVEN
-873 KPVHQV
+873 KPVQQV
-879 EESPVQQV
+879 EEAPVQQV
-887 VVESRV
+887 A
-893 EEQPVKQVVVDPQVE
+893 VDP
-908 EQPMQQVVVEPQ
+908 
-920 VEEQPMQQVV
+920 
-930 VEPQVKEQPMQQV
+930 
-943 VVEPQVEVQPMQQ
+943 
-956 VVVEPQVK
+956 
-964 EQPMQQVVVEPQVKE
+964 
-979 QPMQQVVVEPQVE
+979 
-992 EQLGQQMVVESQVE
+992 QVE
-1006 EKPMQQVVVEQVQKP
+1006 EKPMQQVVAEQVHKP

-1044 LQTPPTYTV
+1044 LQTPPTYAI
-1053 PPLALLSIPRQAAL
+1053 PPLTLLSIPQQAAL
-1067 DNKEWLEEQKELL
+1067 DNTEWLDEQKELL

-1290 NTIVSEREIPGE
+1290 NTIVSGREIPGE

-1420 TVDHVK
+1420 TVDHVR

-1432 YLFQQEDLLAKTE
+1432 YLFKQEDLLAKTE
-1445 QSESED
+1445 QAESED

-1488 EMESQGIISEAR
+1488 EMESQGIISEGR

>member
-14 EQTAMNKEVPKQIE
+14 EQTAMNKEVPEQVE
-28 SQPKIPRVNHYTEA
+28 SQSKIPRVNHYTEA

-54 CRFPLIPD
+54 CRFPLVPD
-62 DGFDEDDVREQPRF
+62 NGFDEEDVIEAGYF
-76 EEQHVQSGVYE
+76 EEQPVQAVTYE
-87 DQPTQRGIKVER
+87 DQPIQRGIKVER
-99 SRRPYVEKVVATY
+99 SRRQYVEKVVSTY
-112 EEPEVQYEP
+112 EEPEMQYEP
-121 DPEPVVKKV
+121 EREPVVKKA
-130 SVPSQESS
+130 SAPTQESN

-194 TLSAFSE
+194 ALSDFSE
-201 GQTTTPSSSGRA
+201 GQATNSSSHEGVD
-213 GNQQEEQNHSKK
+213 QQDQQNKK

-245 EPVVEEKEV
+245 EPIVEEKEV
-254 VQEIN
+254 VQEI
-259 TPQEVSADEFLHKTI
+259 SAPLELPAAELLHETI
-274 AERTEDAGKEKD
+274 AESMEDAKQESD
-286 VVVSNENSLQEEL
+286 VVDRNILQEES
-299 VDSQVEHEDTI
+299 VDSKVEHEDTI
-310 LAEEM
+310 LTEEI
-315 KCNTEIEKQTSEESV
+315 KRNTEIEQPTIEVEKQAPEESV

-346 PEEFAE
+346 PEEAE
-352 IAETEEPEVEVT
+352 VIAEKEAPEEVEVIAETEAP
-364 AETEESEEVEVT
+364 EEVEVI

-392 ESEEVEVTA
+392 ELEEVE
-401 ETEESEEV
+401 
-409 EVTAETEESEEVEV
+409 
-423 TAEAEE
+423 
-429 SEEVEVT
+429 
-436 AETEEF
+436 
-442 EEVKVIAEAEESEE
+442 VIAEAE
-456 AEVTTETEES
+456 AP
-466 EEVEEIAET
+466 EEVE
-475 EESEEVEEIAEAEES
+475 VIAEAEES

-505 EVTTETEES
+505 
-514 EEVEVTAETEES
+514 
-526 EEVEVTAEAEESEE
+526 
-540 VEVTAETEE
+540 
-549 FEEVKVIAE
+549 
-558 AEESEE
+558 
-564 AEVTTETEE
+564 
-573 SEEVEEIAETEES
+573 IAETEEL
-586 EEVEEIAEA
+586 EEVEVIAEA

-610 EEVEVT
+610 EEVIA
-616 TETEESEEVE
+616 ETEELEEVE
-626 VTAETEESEEVEV
+626 VIT
-639 TAEAEESE
+639 EAEEQE
-647 EVEVTAE
+647 EAE
-654 TEEFEEVKVI
+654 PVAFEE
-664 AEAEESEEVEEI
+664 AQQEI
-676 AEAEESEVEAF
+676 
-687 VELEETQPEMV
+687 L

-705 KSEFIHVAEADEQTK
+705 KNEFIHVAEAEEQTK
-720 KDVQSFANVL
+720 KDVQSFADVL
-730 IAETEENKLVVEEA
+730 IAEEQRVVEEA
-744 LVAEEQPVVEEAP
+744 PIAEEQRVVEEAPIAEEQPVVEEAP
-757 IAEGKPV
+757 IAE
-764 VEEAPVAEEQ
+764 
-774 LVVEEALVAEE
+774 E

-790 EAPIAEGKSV
+790 EAPIAEEQPVVEEALVAEEQQV

-805 VAEEQLVVEETTI
+805 VTEEQQVVEEAPIAEEQRVVEEAPI
-818 AEEKP
+818 AEEQQ
-823 VVPKEEPKREK
+823 VVQKEEPKREK

-852 MERHAARTS
+852 MERHAARANA
-861 VMQPSMGERVEN
+861 MQSSMSERVEN
-873 KPVHQV
+873 KPVQQV
-879 EESPVQQV
+879 EEKPV
-887 VVESRV
+887 
-893 EEQPVKQVVVDPQVE
+893 
-908 EQPMQQVVVEPQ
+908 QQVVVEPQ
-920 VEEQPMQQVV
+920 VEERPMQQVVEEKPVQQVV
-930 VEPQVKEQPMQQV
+930 VEP
-943 VVEPQVEVQPMQQ
+943 
-956 VVVEPQVK
+956 
-964 EQPMQQVVVEPQVKE
+964 
-979 QPMQQVVVEPQVE
+979 
-992 EQLGQQMVVESQVE
+992 QVE
-1006 EKPMQQVVVEQVQKP
+1006 EKPMQQVVVESRVEEKPMQQVVVESRVEETLVQQEVVEPQVEEKPVQQVVAEQVQKP

-1044 LQTPPTYTV
+1044 LQTPPTYAI
-1053 PPLALLSIPRQAAL
+1053 PPLTLLSIPQQSAL
-1067 DNKEWLEEQKELL
+1067 DNTEWLDEQKELL

-1290 NTIVSEREIPGE
+1290 NTIVSGREIPGE

-1432 YLFQQEDLLAKTE
+1432 YLFKQEDLLAKTE
-1445 QSESED
+1445 QAESED
-1451 ELFFDACQFVVE
+1451 ELFFEACQFVVE

>member
-14 EQTAMNKEVPKQIE
+14 EQTAMNKEVPKQVE

-54 CRFPLIPD
+54 CRFPLVPD
-62 DGFDEDDVREQPRF
+62 NGFDEEDVIETGHF
-76 EEQHVQSGVYE
+76 EEQPVQAVTYE
-87 DQPTQRGIKVER
+87 NQPIQRGIKVER
-99 SRRPYVEKVVATY
+99 SRRPYVEKVVPTY
-112 EEPEVQYEP
+112 EEPEVQYESER
-121 DPEPVVKKV
+121 EPVVKKASV
-130 SVPSQESS
+130 SSQESN

-152 GYNRPSVEKKVEKQE
+152 GYNRPSVEKKEEKQE
-167 EEKEREDLEIS
+167 EVKEREDLEIS
-178 VEGKSVVDAWL
+178 VEGKAVVDAWL

-194 TLSAFSE
+194 TLSDFSE
-201 GQTTTPSSSGRA
+201 GQATISSPNHEGVD
-213 GNQQEEQNHSKK
+213 QQDQQSKK

-245 EPVVEEKEV
+245 VPLVEEKEV
-254 VQEIN
+254 VQEIS
-259 TPQEVSADEFLHKTI
+259 TPQAVLADEFLHKTV
-274 AERTEDAGKEKD
+274 AERMEDAKQEKD
-286 VVVSNENSLQEEL
+286 VVVLNENILQEKL
-299 VDSQVEHEDTI
+299 VDSKVEHEDTI
-310 LAEEM
+310 LSEEI
-315 KCNTEIEKQTSEESV
+315 KRNTEIEQPTIEVEKQAPEESV

-346 PEEFAE
+346 PEELEEVEA
-352 IAETEEPEVEVT
+352 IAE
-364 AETEESEEVEVT
+364 AEEVEVI
-376 AETEESEE
+376 AEAEELEEVEVIAEAEELEEVEVIAEAEELEEVEVIAEAEEVEVIAEAEELEEVEVIAEAEEVEVIAEAEELEEVEVIAEAEEVEVIAEAEELEEVEVIAEAEEVEVIAEAEELEEVEVIAEAEEVEVIAEAEELEEVEVIAEAEEVEVIAEAEELEEVEVIAEAEELEEVEVIAEAEE

-392 ESEEVEVTA
+392 ESEEVEA
-401 ETEESEEV
+401 
-409 EVTAETEESEEVEV
+409 
-423 TAEAEE
+423 
-429 SEEVEVT
+429 
-436 AETEEF
+436 
-442 EEVKVIAEAEESEE
+442 IAEAES
-456 AEVTTETEES
+456 VT
-466 EEVEEIAET
+466 
-475 EESEEVEEIAEAEES
+475 
-490 EEVEVI
+490 
-496 AEAEESEEV
+496 
-505 EVTTETEES
+505 
-514 EEVEVTAETEES
+514 
-526 EEVEVTAEAEESEE
+526 
-540 VEVTAETEE
+540 
-549 FEEVKVIAE
+549 
-558 AEESEE
+558 
-564 AEVTTETEE
+564 
-573 SEEVEEIAETEES
+573 
-586 EEVEEIAEA
+586 
-595 EESEEVEVIAEAEES
+595 
-610 EEVEVT
+610 
-616 TETEESEEVE
+616 
-626 VTAETEESEEVEV
+626 
-639 TAEAEESE
+639 
-647 EVEVTAE
+647 
-654 TEEFEEVKVI
+654 
-664 AEAEESEEVEEI
+664 
-676 AEAEESEVEAF
+676 
-687 VELEETQPEMV
+687 LEETQQEI
-698 LDEAIEQ
+698 LLNEAIEQ
-705 KSEFIHVAEADEQTK
+705 KNEFIHVAEADEQTK
-720 KDVQSFANVL
+720 KDVQSFADVL
-730 IAETEENKLVVEEA
+730 IAEEQQVVEETLVVEEQRVVEETPVA
-744 LVAEEQPVVEEAP
+744 EEQRVVEETPVVEEQRVVEETPVVEERQVVEETPIAEEQPVV
-757 IAEGKPV
+757 
-764 VEEAPVAEEQ
+764 Q
-774 LVVEEALVAEE
+774 
-785 QPVVE
+785 
-790 EAPIAEGKSV
+790 
-800 VEEAP
+800 
-805 VAEEQLVVEETTI
+805 
-818 AEEKP
+818 
-823 VVPKEEPKREK
+823 KEEPKREK

-852 MERHAARTS
+852 MERHAARANA
-861 VMQPSMGERVEN
+861 MQSSMSERVEN
-873 KPVHQV
+873 KPVQQV
-879 EESPVQQV
+879 EETPVQQVAVEPKIEETPVQQVAVEPKVEETPVQQVAVEPKVEETPVQQV
-887 VVESRV
+887 VVEPKV
-893 EEQPVKQVVVDPQVE
+893 EEQPV
-908 EQPMQQVVVEPQ
+908 QQVVVETQ
-920 VEEQPMQQVV
+920 VEERRVQQVA
-930 VEPQVKEQPMQQV
+930 VEPK
-943 VVEPQVEVQPMQQ
+943 
-956 VVVEPQVK
+956 
-964 EQPMQQVVVEPQVKE
+964 
-979 QPMQQVVVEPQVE
+979 VE
-992 EQLGQQMVVESQVE
+992 ETPV
-1006 EKPMQQVVVEQVQKP
+1006 QQVVVEQVQKP

-1044 LQTPPTYTV
+1044 LQTPPTYTI
-1053 PPLALLSIPRQAAL
+1053 PPLTLLSIPQQAAL
-1067 DNKEWLEEQKELL
+1067 DNTEWLEEQKELL

-1420 TVDHVK
+1420 TVDHVR

-1432 YLFQQEDLLAKTE
+1432 YLFKQEDLLAKTE
-1445 QSESED
+1445 QAESED
-1451 ELFFDACQFVVE
+1451 ELFFEACQFVVE

>member
-1 MLDWMKKLFNKEE
+1 E
-14 EQTAMNKEVPKQIE
+14 T
-28 SQPKIPRVNHYTEA
+28 
-42 REAQMASRNAGK
+42 
-54 CRFPLIPD
+54 
-62 DGFDEDDVREQPRF
+62 
-76 EEQHVQSGVYE
+76 
-87 DQPTQRGIKVER
+87 
-99 SRRPYVEKVVATY
+99 
-112 EEPEVQYEP
+112 
-121 DPEPVVKKV
+121 
-130 SVPSQESS
+130 
-138 RRPFRPT
+138 
-145 EMISPIY
+145 
-152 GYNRPSVEKKVEKQE
+152 
-167 EEKEREDLEIS
+167 
-178 VEGKSVVDAWL
+178 
-189 EKKGY
+189 
-194 TLSAFSE
+194 
-201 GQTTTPSSSGRA
+201 
-213 GNQQEEQNHSKK
+213 
-225 EEKSVVDQW
+225 
-234 LEKNG
+234 
-239 YEIERQ
+239 
-245 EPVVEEKEV
+245 PVVEE
-254 VQEIN
+254 
-259 TPQEVSADEFLHKTI
+259 
-274 AERTEDAGKEKD
+274 
-286 VVVSNENSLQEEL
+286 
-299 VDSQVEHEDTI
+299 
-310 LAEEM
+310 
-315 KCNTEIEKQTSEESV
+315 
-330 IVKAEEK
+330 
-337 LEETIIVEI
+337 
-346 PEEFAE
+346 
-352 IAETEEPEVEVT
+352 
-364 AETEESEEVEVT
+364 
-376 AETEESEE
+376 
-384 VEVIAEAE
+384 
-392 ESEEVEVTA
+392 
-401 ETEESEEV
+401 
-409 EVTAETEESEEVEV
+409 
-423 TAEAEE
+423 
-429 SEEVEVT
+429 
-436 AETEEF
+436 
-442 EEVKVIAEAEESEE
+442 
-456 AEVTTETEES
+456 
-466 EEVEEIAET
+466 
-475 EESEEVEEIAEAEES
+475 
-490 EEVEVI
+490 
-496 AEAEESEEV
+496 
-505 EVTTETEES
+505 
-514 EEVEVTAETEES
+514 
-526 EEVEVTAEAEESEE
+526 
-540 VEVTAETEE
+540 
-549 FEEVKVIAE
+549 
-558 AEESEE
+558 
-564 AEVTTETEE
+564 
-573 SEEVEEIAETEES
+573 
-586 EEVEEIAEA
+586 
-595 EESEEVEVIAEAEES
+595 
-610 EEVEVT
+610 
-616 TETEESEEVE
+616 
-626 VTAETEESEEVEV
+626 
-639 TAEAEESE
+639 
-647 EVEVTAE
+647 
-654 TEEFEEVKVI
+654 
-664 AEAEESEEVEEI
+664 
-676 AEAEESEVEAF
+676 
-687 VELEETQPEMV
+687 
-698 LDEAIEQ
+698 
-705 KSEFIHVAEADEQTK
+705 
-720 KDVQSFANVL
+720 QS
-730 IAETEENKLVVEEA
+730 
-744 LVAEEQPVVEEAP
+744 VVEEAP
-757 IAEGKPV
+757 IAEEQSVVEETPV
-764 VEEAPVAEEQ
+764 VEEQ
-774 LVVEEALVAEE
+774 
-785 QPVVE
+785 
-790 EAPIAEGKSV
+790 SV

-805 VAEEQLVVEETTI
+805 AVEDQ
-818 AEEKP
+818 P
-823 VVPKEEPKREK
+823 VVQKEEPKREK

-852 MERHAARTS
+852 MERHAARTNA
-861 VMQPSMGERVEN
+861 MQPSMSERVEN

-879 EESPVQQV
+879 EEKSQVEEKPIQQV
-887 VVESRV
+887 VVE
-893 EEQPVKQVVVDPQVE
+893 PQVE
-908 EQPMQQVVVEPQ
+908 EKPMQQVVVEPQ
-920 VEEQPMQQVV
+920 VEE
-930 VEPQVKEQPMQQV
+930 K
-943 VVEPQVEVQPMQQ
+943 
-956 VVVEPQVK
+956 
-964 EQPMQQVVVEPQVKE
+964 
-979 QPMQQVVVEPQVE
+979 PMQQVVVEPQVE
-992 EQLGQQMVVESQVE
+992 EKPIQQVVVEPQVEEKPIQQVAVEPQVEEKPMQQVAVEPQVEEKPMQQVAVEPQVEEKPMQQVAVEPQVE
-1006 EKPMQQVVVEQVQKP
+1006 EKPMQQVVVVEPQVEEKPMQQVQQVVAEQVQKP
-1021 ISSTEVQEKAYVV
+1021 ISSTEVEEKAYVV

-1044 LQTPPTYTV
+1044 LQTPPTYTI
-1053 PPLALLSIPRQAAL
+1053 PPLTLLSIPQQAAL
-1067 DNKEWLEEQKELL
+1067 DNTEWLEEQKELL

-1432 YLFQQEDLLAKTE
+1432 YLFKQEDLLAKTE
-1445 QSESED
+1445 QAESED
-1451 ELFFDACQFVVE
+1451 ELFFEACQFVVE

-1488 EMESQGIISEAR
+1488 EMQSQGIISEAR

>member
-14 EQTAMNKEVPKQIE
+14 EQTAMNKEVPKQVE

-54 CRFPLIPD
+54 CRFPLVPD
-62 DGFDEDDVREQPRF
+62 NGFDEEDVIETGHF
-76 EEQHVQSGVYE
+76 EEQPVQAVTYE
-87 DQPTQRGIKVER
+87 NEPIQRGIKVER
-99 SRRPYVEKVVATY
+99 SRRQYVEKVVSTY
-112 EEPEVQYEP
+112 EEPEMQYEP
-121 DPEPVVKKV
+121 EREPVVKKA
-130 SVPSQESS
+130 STPAQESN

-152 GYNRPSVEKKVEKQE
+152 GYNRPSVEKKEEKQE
-167 EEKEREDLEIS
+167 EVKEREDLEIS

-194 TLSAFSE
+194 TLSDFSE
-201 GQTTTPSSSGRA
+201 GQAPTSSSHRA
-213 GNQQEEQNHSKK
+213 ANEQGERQYEESKK

-245 EPVVEEKEV
+245 EPIVEEKEV
-254 VQEIN
+254 VQEMSA
-259 TPQEVSADEFLHKTI
+259 PQEVPAAELLHETI
-274 AERTEDAGKEKD
+274 AERMEGAKQESD
-286 VVVSNENSLQEEL
+286 VVDKNILQEEL
-299 VDSQVEHEDTI
+299 VDSKVEHEDTI
-310 LAEEM
+310 LSEEI
-315 KCNTEIEKQTSEESV
+315 KRSTEIEQPTIEVEKQAPEESV

-337 LEETIIVEI
+337 LEETIVVEI
-346 PEEFAE
+346 PEEVE
-352 IAETEEPEVEVT
+352 VIAEAEEP
-364 AETEESEEVEVT
+364 EEVEVI

-384 VEVIAEAE
+384 VEVIAETE
-392 ESEEVEVTA
+392 ESEEVEVIAETEESEEVEVIAETEELEEVEVTA
-401 ETEESEEV
+401 ETEELEEV
-409 EVTAETEESEEVEV
+409 EVVAETEELEEVEVIAETEKLEELEEVEVIAETEESEEVEV
-423 TAEAEE
+423 
-429 SEEVEVT
+429 
-436 AETEEF
+436 
-442 EEVKVIAEAEESEE
+442 
-456 AEVTTETEES
+456 
-466 EEVEEIAET
+466 IAET
-475 EESEEVEEIAEAEES
+475 EAPEEVEPVA
-490 EEVEVI
+490 
-496 AEAEESEEV
+496 
-505 EVTTETEES
+505 
-514 EEVEVTAETEES
+514 
-526 EEVEVTAEAEESEE
+526 
-540 VEVTAETEE
+540 
-549 FEEVKVIAE
+549 
-558 AEESEE
+558 
-564 AEVTTETEE
+564 
-573 SEEVEEIAETEES
+573 
-586 EEVEEIAEA
+586 
-595 EESEEVEVIAEAEES
+595 
-610 EEVEVT
+610 
-616 TETEESEEVE
+616 
-626 VTAETEESEEVEV
+626 
-639 TAEAEESE
+639 
-647 EVEVTAE
+647 
-654 TEEFEEVKVI
+654 
-664 AEAEESEEVEEI
+664 
-676 AEAEESEVEAF
+676 
-687 VELEETQPEMV
+687 LEEMQQEMV
-698 LDEAIEQ
+698 LNEAIEQ
-705 KSEFIHVAEADEQTK
+705 KNEFIHVAVADEQTK
-720 KDVQSFANVL
+720 KDVQSFADVL
-730 IAETEENKLVVEEA
+730 IAEEQSVVEETPIVEEQP
-744 LVAEEQPVVEEAP
+744 VAEEAPVVEEQSVVEETPIVEEAPVVEGQSVVEEAP
-757 IAEGKPV
+757 IAEEQPV
-764 VEEAPVAEEQ
+764 AEETSVVEEQPVAEETSIVEEQPVAEEAPV
-774 LVVEEALVAEE
+774 VEE
-785 QPVVE
+785 QPVV
-790 EAPIAEGKSV
+790 
-800 VEEAP
+800 
-805 VAEEQLVVEETTI
+805 Q
-818 AEEKP
+818 
-823 VVPKEEPKREK
+823 KEEPKREK

-844 LKQDRTRL
+844 LKQDRARL
-852 MERHAARTS
+852 MERHASRTNG
-861 VMQPSMGERVEN
+861 MQSSMSERVEN

-879 EESPVQQV
+879 EEQ
-887 VVESRV
+887 
-893 EEQPVKQVVVDPQVE
+893 PQVE
-908 EQPMQQVVVEPQ
+908 EKPMQQVVVEPQ
-920 VEEQPMQQVV
+920 VEEKQMQQ
-930 VEPQVKEQPMQQV
+930 
-943 VVEPQVEVQPMQQ
+943 VVEPQVE
-956 VVVEPQVK
+956 EK
-964 EQPMQQVVVEPQVKE
+964 
-979 QPMQQVVVEPQVE
+979 PMQQVVVEPQVE
-992 EQLGQQMVVESQVE
+992 EKPMQQVVVEPQVE
-1006 EKPMQQVVVEQVQKP
+1006 EKPMQQVVEPQVEEVQPVQQVVAEQVQKP
-1021 ISSTEVQEKAYVV
+1021 ISSTEVEEKAYVV
-1034 NQRENDMRNV
+1034 NQRENDVRNV
-1044 LQTPPTYTV
+1044 LQTPPTYTI
-1053 PPLALLSIPRQAAL
+1053 PSLTLLSIPQQAAL
-1067 DNKEWLEEQKELL
+1067 DNTEWLEEQKELL

-1290 NTIVSEREIPGE
+1290 NTIVSGREIPGE

-1432 YLFQQEDLLAKTE
+1432 YLFKQEDLLAKTE
-1445 QSESED
+1445 QAESED
-1451 ELFFDACQFVVE
+1451 ELFLDACQFVVE

-1488 EMESQGIISEAR
+1488 EMESQGIISEGR

>member
-1 MLDWMKKLFNKEE
+1 
-14 EQTAMNKEVPKQIE
+14 
-28 SQPKIPRVNHYTEA
+28 
-42 REAQMASRNAGK
+42 
-54 CRFPLIPD
+54 
-62 DGFDEDDVREQPRF
+62 
-76 EEQHVQSGVYE
+76 
-87 DQPTQRGIKVER
+87 
-99 SRRPYVEKVVATY
+99 
-112 EEPEVQYEP
+112 
-121 DPEPVVKKV
+121 
-130 SVPSQESS
+130 
-138 RRPFRPT
+138 
-145 EMISPIY
+145 
-152 GYNRPSVEKKVEKQE
+152 
-167 EEKEREDLEIS
+167 
-178 VEGKSVVDAWL
+178 
-189 EKKGY
+189 
-194 TLSAFSE
+194 
-201 GQTTTPSSSGRA
+201 
-213 GNQQEEQNHSKK
+213 
-225 EEKSVVDQW
+225 
-234 LEKNG
+234 
-239 YEIERQ
+239 
-245 EPVVEEKEV
+245 
-254 VQEIN
+254 
-259 TPQEVSADEFLHKTI
+259 
-274 AERTEDAGKEKD
+274 
-286 VVVSNENSLQEEL
+286 
-299 VDSQVEHEDTI
+299 
-310 LAEEM
+310 
-315 KCNTEIEKQTSEESV
+315 
-330 IVKAEEK
+330 
-337 LEETIIVEI
+337 
-346 PEEFAE
+346 
-352 IAETEEPEVEVT
+352 
-364 AETEESEEVEVT
+364 
-376 AETEESEE
+376 
-384 VEVIAEAE
+384 EVIAEAE
-392 ESEEVEVTA
+392 ELEEVEV
-401 ETEESEEV
+401 
-409 EVTAETEESEEVEV
+409 
-423 TAEAEE
+423 
-429 SEEVEVT
+429 
-436 AETEEF
+436 
-442 EEVKVIAEAEESEE
+442 
-456 AEVTTETEES
+456 
-466 EEVEEIAET
+466 
-475 EESEEVEEIAEAEES
+475 IAEAEES

-496 AEAEESEEV
+496 AEAEELEEV
-505 EVTTETEES
+505 EV
-514 EEVEVTAETEES
+514 
-526 EEVEVTAEAEESEE
+526 
-540 VEVTAETEE
+540 
-549 FEEVKVIAE
+549 
-558 AEESEE
+558 
-564 AEVTTETEE
+564 
-573 SEEVEEIAETEES
+573 IAETEES
-586 EEVEEIAEA
+586 EEVEPVA
-595 EESEEVEVIAEAEES
+595 
-610 EEVEVT
+610 
-616 TETEESEEVE
+616 
-626 VTAETEESEEVEV
+626 
-639 TAEAEESE
+639 
-647 EVEVTAE
+647 
-654 TEEFEEVKVI
+654 
-664 AEAEESEEVEEI
+664 
-676 AEAEESEVEAF
+676 
-687 VELEETQPEMV
+687 LEEMQQEMV
-698 LDEAIEQ
+698 LNEAIEQ
-705 KSEFIHVAEADEQTK
+705 KNEFIHVAEADEQTK
-720 KDVQSFANVL
+720 KDVQSFADVL
-730 IAETEENKLVVEEA
+730 IAEEQSVVEETP
-744 LVAEEQPVVEEAP
+744 VVEEQSVVEEAP
-757 IAEGKPV
+757 IAEEQSVVEETPV
-764 VEEAPVAEEQ
+764 VEEQ
-774 LVVEEALVAEE
+774 
-785 QPVVE
+785 
-790 EAPIAEGKSV
+790 SV

-805 VAEEQLVVEETTI
+805 AVEDQ
-818 AEEKP
+818 P
-823 VVPKEEPKREK
+823 VVQKEEPKREK

-852 MERHAARTS
+852 MERHAARTNA
-861 VMQPSMGERVEN
+861 MQPSMSERVEN

-879 EESPVQQV
+879 EEKSQVEEKPIQQV
-887 VVESRV
+887 VVE
-893 EEQPVKQVVVDPQVE
+893 PQVE
-908 EQPMQQVVVEPQ
+908 EKPMQQVVVEPQ
-920 VEEQPMQQVV
+920 VEE
-930 VEPQVKEQPMQQV
+930 K
-943 VVEPQVEVQPMQQ
+943 
-956 VVVEPQVK
+956 
-964 EQPMQQVVVEPQVKE
+964 
-979 QPMQQVVVEPQVE
+979 PMQQVVVEPQVE
-992 EQLGQQMVVESQVE
+992 EKPIQQVVVEPQVEEKPIQQVAVEPQVEEKPMQQVAVEPQVEEKPMQQVAVEPQVEEKPMQQVAVEPQVE
-1006 EKPMQQVVVEQVQKP
+1006 EKPMQQVVVEPQVEEKPMQQVQQVVAEQVQKP
-1021 ISSTEVQEKAYVV
+1021 ISSTEVEEKAYVV

-1044 LQTPPTYTV
+1044 LQTPPTYTI
-1053 PPLALLSIPRQAAL
+1053 PPLTLLSIPQQAAL
-1067 DNKEWLEEQKELL
+1067 DNTEWLEEQKELL

-1432 YLFQQEDLLAKTE
+1432 YLFKQEDLLAKTE
-1445 QSESED
+1445 QAESED
-1451 ELFFDACQFVVE
+1451 ELFFEACQFVVE

-1488 EMESQGIISEAR
+1488 EMQSQGIISEAR

>member
-54 CRFPLIPD
+54 CRFPLVPD
-62 DGFDEDDVREQPRF
+62 NGFDEEDVIETGYF
-76 EEQHVQSGVYE
+76 EEPPVQAVTYE
-87 DQPTQRGIKVER
+87 EPPIQRGIKVER
-99 SRRPYVEKVVATY
+99 SRRQYVEKVVSTY
-112 EEPEVQYEP
+112 EEPEMQYEP
-121 DPEPVVKKV
+121 EREPVVKKA
-130 SVPSQESS
+130 SAPAQESN

-152 GYNRPSVEKKVEKQE
+152 GYNRPSVEKKEEKQE
-167 EEKEREDLEIS
+167 EVKEREDLEIS

-194 TLSAFSE
+194 ALSDFSE
-201 GQTTTPSSSGRA
+201 GQATNSSNHEGVDQRD
-213 GNQQEEQNHSKK
+213 QQNKK

-245 EPVVEEKEV
+245 EPIVEEKEV

-259 TPQEVSADEFLHKTI
+259 APQEVPAAELLHETI
-274 AERTEDAGKEKD
+274 AERMEDTKQESD
-286 VVVSNENSLQEEL
+286 VVAKNILQAES
-299 VDSQVEHEDTI
+299 VDSKVEHEDTI
-310 LAEEM
+310 LAEEI
-315 KCNTEIEKQTSEESV
+315 KRNTEIEQPTIEVEKQAPEESV

-346 PEEFAE
+346 PEEAE
-352 IAETEEPEVEVT
+352 VIAEVEETEEVEVIAEAEEPKEVEVIT
-364 AETEESEEVEVT
+364 EAEESEEVEVI
-376 AETEESEE
+376 AETEQLEEVEVVAEAEESEE

-392 ESEEVEVTA
+392 E
-401 ETEESEEV
+401 TEE
-409 EVTAETEESEEVEV
+409 AE
-423 TAEAEE
+423 
-429 SEEVEVT
+429 
-436 AETEEF
+436 
-442 EEVKVIAEAEESEE
+442 VIAEAEETEEVEVIAEAEELEEVEVIAEAEEQEQEE
-456 AEVTTETEES
+456 AEEQ
-466 EEVEEIAET
+466 EEVEVIAEA
-475 EESEEVEEIAEAEES
+475 EEQEEVEVIAEAEES

-505 EVTTETEES
+505 EV
-514 EEVEVTAETEES
+514 
-526 EEVEVTAEAEESEE
+526 
-540 VEVTAETEE
+540 
-549 FEEVKVIAE
+549 
-558 AEESEE
+558 
-564 AEVTTETEE
+564 
-573 SEEVEEIAETEES
+573 
-586 EEVEEIAEA
+586 IAEA
-595 EESEEVEVIAEAEES
+595 EESEEVEVIAEAEEQ
-610 EEVEVT
+610 EEVEVI
-616 TETEESEEVE
+616 
-626 VTAETEESEEVEV
+626 AETEAPEEAGPV
-639 TAEAEESE
+639 A
-647 EVEVTAE
+647 
-654 TEEFEEVKVI
+654 
-664 AEAEESEEVEEI
+664 
-676 AEAEESEVEAF
+676 
-687 VELEETQPEMV
+687 LEETQQEMV
-698 LDEAIEQ
+698 LNEAVEQ
-705 KSEFIHVAEADEQTK
+705 KNEFIHVAEADEQTK
-720 KDVQSFANVL
+720 KNVQSFADVL
-730 IAETEENKLVVEEA
+730 IAEEQSVVEETPVVEEQPVVEETPVVEEQSVVEETPVVEEQPVVEETPVVEEQPVVEETPVVEEQPVVEETLVA
-744 LVAEEQPVVEEAP
+744 EAQPVVEETPVAEAQPVVEETPVVEEQSVVEETPVAEEQPVVEET
-757 IAEGKPV
+757 PV
-764 VEEAPVAEEQ
+764 VEEQ
-774 LVVEEALVAEE
+774 SVVEE

-790 EAPIAEGKSV
+790 ET
-800 VEEAP
+800 P
-805 VAEEQLVVEETTI
+805 VAEEQSVVEET
-818 AEEKP
+818 P
-823 VVPKEEPKREK
+823 VVEEQPVVQKEEPKREK

-852 MERHAARTS
+852 MERHAARTNA
-861 VMQPSMGERVEN
+861 MQSSMSERVEN
-873 KPVHQV
+873 KPVQQV
-879 EESPVQQV
+879 EETPVQQV
-887 VVESRV
+887 VVE
-893 EEQPVKQVVVDPQVE
+893 PQVE
-908 EQPMQQVVVEPQ
+908 EQPIQQVMVEPQVEERPIQQVMVEPQVEEQPMQQVMVEPQVEEQPMQQATVEPQVEERPMQQVVVEPQ
-920 VEEQPMQQVV
+920 VEEAQPVQQVV
-930 VEPQVKEQPMQQV
+930 A
-943 VVEPQVEVQPMQQ
+943 
-956 VVVEPQVK
+956 
-964 EQPMQQVVVEPQVKE
+964 
-979 QPMQQVVVEPQVE
+979 
-992 EQLGQQMVVESQVE
+992 
-1006 EKPMQQVVVEQVQKP
+1006 EQVQKP
-1021 ISSTEVQEKAYVV
+1021 ISSTEVEEKAYVV
-1034 NQRENDMRNV
+1034 NQRENDIRNV
-1044 LQTPPTYTV
+1044 LQTPPTYTI
-1053 PPLALLSIPRQAAL
+1053 PPLTLLSIPQQAAL
-1067 DNKEWLEEQKELL
+1067 DNTEWLEEQKELL

-1290 NTIVSEREIPGE
+1290 NTIVSGREIPGE

-1432 YLFQQEDLLAKTE
+1432 YLFKQEDLLAKTE
-1445 QSESED
+1445 QAESED
-1451 ELFFDACQFVVE
+1451 ELFLDACQFVVE

-1488 EMESQGIISEAR
+1488 EMESQGIISEGR

>member
-14 EQTAMNKEVPKQIE
+14 EQTALNKEVQKQIE

-54 CRFPLIPD
+54 CRFPLVPD
-62 DGFDEDDVREQPRF
+62 NGFDEEDEREVDHF
-76 EEQHVQSGVYE
+76 EEQPVQGVTYE
-87 DQPTQRGIKVER
+87 EPTAQRGIQVER
-99 SRRPYVEKVVATY
+99 SRRPYVEKVVSTY

-121 DPEPVVKKV
+121 VREAVVKKA
-130 SVPSQESS
+130 SAPSQESN

-167 EEKEREDLEIS
+167 EVKEREDLEIS
-178 VEGKSVVDAWL
+178 VEGKAVVDAWL

-194 TLSAFSE
+194 TLSDFSE
-201 GQTTTPSSSGRA
+201 GQATSSSPSHESVG
-213 GNQQEEQNHSKK
+213 QQDKK
-225 EEKSVVDQW
+225 QEKSVVDQW

-245 EPVVEEKEV
+245 EPLVEEKEV
-254 VQEIN
+254 IQGMS
-259 TPQEVSADEFLHKTI
+259 TPQEVSADELLHKTV
-274 AERTEDAGKEKD
+274 AEQMESAKLEKD
-286 VVVSNENSLQEEL
+286 VVVLNENNLQEEL
-299 VDSQVEHEDTI
+299 VASKVEYEDTI
-310 LAEEM
+310 LSEEI
-315 KCNTEIEKQTSEESV
+315 KRNTEIKQPTIEVEKQAPEESV

-337 LEETIIVEI
+337 LAETIIVEI
-346 PEEFAE
+346 PEEPE
-352 IAETEEPEVEVT
+352 EVEVITETEEPEEVEVII
-364 AETEESEEVEVT
+364 ETEELEEVEVIT
-376 AETEESEE
+376 ETEELEE
-384 VEVIAEAE
+384 VEVIAE
-392 ESEEVEVTA
+392 SEEVEV
-401 ETEESEEV
+401 
-409 EVTAETEESEEVEV
+409 
-423 TAEAEE
+423 
-429 SEEVEVT
+429 
-436 AETEEF
+436 
-442 EEVKVIAEAEESEE
+442 
-456 AEVTTETEES
+456 
-466 EEVEEIAET
+466 
-475 EESEEVEEIAEAEES
+475 IAEAEES

-505 EVTTETEES
+505 EVITETEEP
-514 EEVEVTAETEES
+514 
-526 EEVEVTAEAEESEE
+526 
-540 VEVTAETEE
+540 
-549 FEEVKVIAE
+549 
-558 AEESEE
+558 
-564 AEVTTETEE
+564 
-573 SEEVEEIAETEES
+573 
-586 EEVEEIAEA
+586 
-595 EESEEVEVIAEAEES
+595 EEVEVIAEAEES
-610 EEVEVT
+610 EEVEVIA
-616 TETEESEEVE
+616 ETEELEEVE
-626 VTAETEESEEVEV
+626 VIAETEESEEVEV
-639 TAEAEESE
+639 
-647 EVEVTAE
+647 
-654 TEEFEEVKVI
+654 I
-664 AEAEESEEVEEI
+664 AEAEELEEVEVI
-676 AEAEESEVEAF
+676 AETE
-687 VELEETQPEMV
+687 ELEEVEVIAEIKAPVVETFVALEEIQQE
-698 LDEAIEQ
+698 DEAIEQ

-720 KDVQSFANVL
+720 NDVQSFANVL
-730 IAETEENKLVVEEA
+730 LAETEENKRVVEEEP
-744 LVAEEQPVVEEAP
+744 VAEEQRVVEETP
-757 IAEGKPV
+757 VAEEQRV

-774 LVVEEALVAEE
+774 
-785 QPVVE
+785 PVV
-790 EAPIAEGKSV
+790 K
-800 VEEAP
+800 
-805 VAEEQLVVEETTI
+805 
-818 AEEKP
+818 
-823 VVPKEEPKREK
+823 KEEPKREK

-852 MERHAARTS
+852 MERHAARANAMQHS
-861 VMQPSMGERVEN
+861 VNVRVEN
-873 KPVHQV
+873 R
-879 EESPVQQV
+879 PVQQV
-887 VVESRV
+887 VAEPQV
-893 EEQPVKQVVVDPQVE
+893 EEQPVQQVVAEPQVEEQLVQQVVAEPQVEEQLVQQVVAEPQVE
-908 EQPMQQVVVEPQ
+908 EQPMQQVVAEPQ

-930 VEPQVKEQPMQQV
+930 VES
-943 VVEPQVEVQPMQQ
+943 
-956 VVVEPQVK
+956 
-964 EQPMQQVVVEPQVKE
+964 
-979 QPMQQVVVEPQVE
+979 QVE
-992 EQLGQQMVVESQVE
+992 EQSV
-1006 EKPMQQVVVEQVQKP
+1006 QQVVAEPQMEERPVQQVVEEQVQKP

-1044 LQTPPTYTV
+1044 LHTPPTYTV
-1053 PPLALLSIPRQAAL
+1053 PPLALLSIPQQSAL
-1067 DNKEWLEEQKELL
+1067 DNTEWLDEQKELL

-1420 TVDHVK
+1420 TVDHVR

-1432 YLFQQEDLLAKTE
+1432 YLFKQEDLLAKTE
-1445 QSESED
+1445 QAESED
-1451 ELFFDACQFVVE
+1451 ELFFEACQFVVE

-1488 EMESQGIISEAR
+1488 EMQSQGIISEAR

>member
-42 REAQMASRNAGK
+42 REAQMVSRNAGK
-54 CRFPLIPD
+54 CRFPLVPD
-62 DGFDEDDVREQPRF
+62 NGFDEEDESEVNRF
-76 EEQHVQSGVYE
+76 EEQPVQGVAYE
-87 DQPTQRGIKVER
+87 EPTAQRGIKVER
-99 SRRPYVEKVVATY
+99 SRRPYVEKVVSTY

-121 DPEPVVKKV
+121 VRESVVKKA
-130 SVPSQESS
+130 SAPSQESN

-167 EEKEREDLEIS
+167 EVKEREDLEIS

-194 TLSAFSE
+194 KLSDFSE
-201 GQTTTPSSSGRA
+201 GQAPTSSSHRA
-213 GNQQEEQNHSKK
+213 ANQQGEQQYEENKK

-245 EPVVEEKEV
+245 VVPLVEEKEV
-254 VQEIN
+254 IQEMS
-259 TPQEVSADEFLHKTI
+259 TPQEVSADELLYKTV
-274 AERTEDAGKEKD
+274 AEQMESAKLEKD
-286 VVVSNENSLQEEL
+286 VVVLNENNLQEEL
-299 VDSQVEHEDTI
+299 VASKVEHEDTI
-310 LAEEM
+310 LSEEI
-315 KCNTEIEKQTSEESV
+315 KRNTEIKQPTIEVEKQAPEESV

-346 PEEFAE
+346 PEEVSKVE
-352 IAETEEPEVEVT
+352 VIAETEELEEVVMETEAPEEVE
-364 AETEESEEVEVT
+364 AEGSEEVEVIAET
-376 AETEESEE
+376 EEVEVIAETKEPEEVVMETEEVEVIVETEESEE
-384 VEVIAEAE
+384 VEVIAEAK
-392 ESEEVEVTA
+392 ESEEVEVIA
-401 ETEESEEV
+401 ETKEPEEVVMETEEVEVIAEAKESEEV
-409 EVTAETEESEEVEV
+409 EV
-423 TAEAEE
+423 
-429 SEEVEVT
+429 
-436 AETEEF
+436 
-442 EEVKVIAEAEESEE
+442 
-456 AEVTTETEES
+456 
-466 EEVEEIAET
+466 IAET
-475 EESEEVEEIAEAEES
+475 EEVEVIAEAKES

-496 AEAEESEEV
+496 AEAKEL
-505 EVTTETEES
+505 
-514 EEVEVTAETEES
+514 
-526 EEVEVTAEAEESEE
+526 
-540 VEVTAETEE
+540 
-549 FEEVKVIAE
+549 
-558 AEESEE
+558 
-564 AEVTTETEE
+564 
-573 SEEVEEIAETEES
+573 
-586 EEVEEIAEA
+586 
-595 EESEEVEVIAEAEES
+595 EEVEVIAEAEE
-610 EEVEVT
+610 
-616 TETEESEEVE
+616 TE
-626 VTAETEESEEVEV
+626 
-639 TAEAEESE
+639 
-647 EVEVTAE
+647 
-654 TEEFEEVKVI
+654 VI
-664 AEAEESEEVEEI
+664 AETKAPVVETFVALEEI
-676 AEAEESEVEAF
+676 QQE
-687 VELEETQPEMV
+687 
-698 LDEAIEQ
+698 DEAIEQ

-730 IAETEENKLVVEEA
+730 IAETEENRRVVEEA
-744 LVAEEQPVVEEAP
+744 QVAEEQRVVEEAPVVEEQRVVEETPIAEEQPVV
-757 IAEGKPV
+757 
-764 VEEAPVAEEQ
+764 Q
-774 LVVEEALVAEE
+774 
-785 QPVVE
+785 
-790 EAPIAEGKSV
+790 
-800 VEEAP
+800 
-805 VAEEQLVVEETTI
+805 
-818 AEEKP
+818 
-823 VVPKEEPKREK
+823 KEEPKREK

-852 MERHAARTS
+852 MERHAARANA
-861 VMQPSMGERVEN
+861 MQPSANVRVEN
-873 KPVHQV
+873 KPVQQEVAEPQV
-879 EESPVQQV
+879 EERPVQQV
-887 VVESRV
+887 VAE
-893 EEQPVKQVVVDPQVE
+893 PQVE
-908 EQPMQQVVVEPQ
+908 ERPVQQVVAEPQVEENPMQQVVVEPQ
-920 VEEQPMQQVV
+920 VEERPV
-930 VEPQVKEQPMQQV
+930 
-943 VVEPQVEVQPMQQ
+943 
-956 VVVEPQVK
+956 
-964 EQPMQQVVVEPQVKE
+964 
-979 QPMQQVVVEPQVE
+979 QQVVVEPQVE
-992 EQLGQQMVVESQVE
+992 ERPVQQVVAEPQVE
-1006 EKPMQQVVVEQVQKP
+1006 ERPVQQVAEPQVEERPVQQVVAEPQVEEQPMQQVVVEQVQKP

-1044 LQTPPTYTV
+1044 LHTPPTYTV
-1053 PPLALLSIPRQAAL
+1053 PPLALLSIPQQSAL
-1067 DNKEWLEEQKELL
+1067 DNTEWLEEQKELL

-1432 YLFQQEDLLAKTE
+1432 YLFKQEDLLAKTE
-1445 QSESED
+1445 QAESED
-1451 ELFFDACQFVVE
+1451 ELFLDACQFVVE

-1488 EMESQGIISEAR
+1488 EMESQGIISEGR

>member
-54 CRFPLIPD
+54 CRFPLVPD
-62 DGFDEDDVREQPRF
+62 NGFDEEDESEVNRF
-76 EEQHVQSGVYE
+76 EEQPVQGVTYE
-87 DQPTQRGIKVER
+87 EPTAQRGIKVER
-99 SRRPYVEKVVATY
+99 SRRPYVEKVVSTY

-121 DPEPVVKKV
+121 VRESVVKKA
-130 SVPSQESS
+130 STPAQESN

-152 GYNRPSVEKKVEKQE
+152 GYNRPSVEKKEEKQE
-167 EEKEREDLEIS
+167 EVKEREDLEIS

-194 TLSAFSE
+194 TLSDFSE
-201 GQTTTPSSSGRA
+201 GQAPTSSSHRA
-213 GNQQEEQNHSKK
+213 ANQQGEQQYEENKK

-245 EPVVEEKEV
+245 VPLVEEKEV
-254 VQEIN
+254 IQEMS
-259 TPQEVSADEFLHKTI
+259 TPQEVSADELLHKTV
-274 AERTEDAGKEKD
+274 AEQMESAKLEKD
-286 VVVSNENSLQEEL
+286 VVVLNENNLQEEL
-299 VDSQVEHEDTI
+299 VASKVEHEDTI
-310 LAEEM
+310 LSEEI
-315 KCNTEIEKQTSEESV
+315 KRSTEIKQPTIEVEKQAPEESV

-346 PEEFAE
+346 PEE
-352 IAETEEPEVEVT
+352 V
-364 AETEESEEVEVT
+364 SK
-376 AETEESEE
+376 
-384 VEVIAEAE
+384 VEVI
-392 ESEEVEVTA
+392 
-401 ETEESEEV
+401 
-409 EVTAETEESEEVEV
+409 
-423 TAEAEE
+423 
-429 SEEVEVT
+429 

-442 EEVKVIAEAEESEE
+442 EEVVMETEAPEEVEVITETEESEE
-456 AEVTTETEES
+456 AEV
-466 EEVEEIAET
+466 
-475 EESEEVEEIAEAEES
+475 IAEAEES

-505 EVTTETEES
+505 EVITETEEL
-514 EEVEVTAETEES
+514 
-526 EEVEVTAEAEESEE
+526 
-540 VEVTAETEE
+540 
-549 FEEVKVIAE
+549 
-558 AEESEE
+558 EE
-564 AEVTTETEE
+564 AEV
-573 SEEVEEIAETEES
+573 
-586 EEVEEIAEA
+586 IAEA

-610 EEVEVT
+610 EEVEVIT
-616 TETEESEEVE
+616 ETEELEEVEVIAETEELEEVEVITETEESEEVE
-626 VTAETEESEEVEV
+626 VITETEESEEVE
-639 TAEAEESE
+639 
-647 EVEVTAE
+647 
-654 TEEFEEVKVI
+654 VI
-664 AEAEESEEVEEI
+664 AEAEESEEVEVIAEVEESEEAEVIAEVEESEEVEVI
-676 AEAEESEVEAF
+676 AEAEESEEAEVIAEINAPVVETF
-687 VELEETQPEMV
+687 VALEEIQQE
-698 LDEAIEQ
+698 DEAIEQ

-720 KDVQSFANVL
+720 KDVQSFADVL
-730 IAETEENKLVVEEA
+730 IAE
-744 LVAEEQPVVEEAP
+744 EQ
-757 IAEGKPV
+757 PV

-774 LVVEEALVAEE
+774 
-785 QPVVE
+785 QVVE
-790 EAPIAEGKSV
+790 EAPVVEEQRVVEEAPVVEEQSV

-805 VAEEQLVVEETTI
+805 VVEEQ
-818 AEEKP
+818 P
-823 VVPKEEPKREK
+823 VVQKEEPKREK

-852 MERHAARTS
+852 MERHAARANA
-861 VMQPSMGERVEN
+861 MQPSANVRVEN
-873 KPVHQV
+873 KPVQQEVAEPQV
-879 EESPVQQV
+879 EEHPVQQVAAEPQMEEHPVQQV
-887 VVESRV
+887 VVKPQV
-893 EEQPVKQVVVDPQVE
+893 EEQPMQQVAAEPQMEEHPVQQVVVKPQVE
-908 EQPMQQVVVEPQ
+908 EQPMQQVVAEPQVEEHLVQQVVAEPQVEEHPVQQEVAEPQVEEHPVQQVVAEPQ
-920 VEEQPMQQVV
+920 VEEQPI
-930 VEPQVKEQPMQQV
+930 
-943 VVEPQVEVQPMQQ
+943 
-956 VVVEPQVK
+956 
-964 EQPMQQVVVEPQVKE
+964 
-979 QPMQQVVVEPQVE
+979 
-992 EQLGQQMVVESQVE
+992 
-1006 EKPMQQVVVEQVQKP
+1006 QQVVVEQVQKP

-1044 LQTPPTYTV
+1044 LYTPPTYTV
-1053 PPLALLSIPRQAAL
+1053 PPLALLSIPQQSAL
-1067 DNKEWLEEQKELL
+1067 DNTEWLEEQKELL

-1432 YLFQQEDLLAKTE
+1432 YLFKQEDLLAKTE
-1445 QSESED
+1445 QAESED
-1451 ELFFDACQFVVE
+1451 ELFFEACQFVVE

-1488 EMESQGIISEAR
+1488 EMQSQGIISEAR

>member
-54 CRFPLIPD
+54 CRFPLVPD
-62 DGFDEDDVREQPRF
+62 NGFDEEDESEVNRF
-76 EEQHVQSGVYE
+76 EEQPVQGVTYE
-87 DQPTQRGIKVER
+87 EPTAQRGIKVER
-99 SRRPYVEKVVATY
+99 SRRPYVEKVVSTY

-121 DPEPVVKKV
+121 VRESVVKKA
-130 SVPSQESS
+130 SAPSQESN

-152 GYNRPSVEKKVEKQE
+152 GYNRPSVEKKEEKQE
-167 EEKEREDLEIS
+167 EVKEREDLEIS

-194 TLSAFSE
+194 KLSDFSE
-201 GQTTTPSSSGRA
+201 GQAPTSSSHRA
-213 GNQQEEQNHSKK
+213 ANQQGEQQYEENKK

-245 EPVVEEKEV
+245 VPLVEEKEV
-254 VQEIN
+254 IQEMS
-259 TPQEVSADEFLHKTI
+259 TPQEVSADELLHKTV
-274 AERTEDAGKEKD
+274 AEQMESAKLEKD
-286 VVVSNENSLQEEL
+286 VVVLNENNLQEEL
-299 VDSQVEHEDTI
+299 VASKVEHEDTI
-310 LAEEM
+310 LSEEI
-315 KCNTEIEKQTSEESV
+315 KRNTEIKQPTIEVEKQAPEESV

-346 PEEFAE
+346 PEEVSKVEVIVETEELEEVVMETEAPEEVEAE
-352 IAETEEPEVEVT
+352 GSEEVEVIAETEEVEVI
-364 AETEESEEVEVT
+364 AETEELEEVVMETEAPEEVEAEGSEEVEVIAET
-376 AETEESEE
+376 KEPEEVVMETEEAEVIAETEESEE
-384 VEVIAEAE
+384 VEVIAEAK
-392 ESEEVEVTA
+392 ESEEVEVIA

-409 EVTAETEESEEVEV
+409 EVIVE
-423 TAEAEE
+423 AKEL
-429 SEEVEVT
+429 
-436 AETEEF
+436 
-442 EEVKVIAEAEESEE
+442 
-456 AEVTTETEES
+456 
-466 EEVEEIAET
+466 
-475 EESEEVEEIAEAEES
+475 

-496 AEAEESEEV
+496 AEAEE
-505 EVTTETEES
+505 T
-514 EEVEVTAETEES
+514 
-526 EEVEVTAEAEESEE
+526 
-540 VEVTAETEE
+540 
-549 FEEVKVIAE
+549 
-558 AEESEE
+558 
-564 AEVTTETEE
+564 
-573 SEEVEEIAETEES
+573 
-586 EEVEEIAEA
+586 
-595 EESEEVEVIAEAEES
+595 EVIAETKAPV
-610 EEVEVT
+610 VETFV
-616 TETEESEEVE
+616 
-626 VTAETEESEEVEV
+626 AL
-639 TAEAEESE
+639 
-647 EVEVTAE
+647 
-654 TEEFEEVKVI
+654 
-664 AEAEESEEVEEI
+664 EEI
-676 AEAEESEVEAF
+676 QQE
-687 VELEETQPEMV
+687 
-698 LDEAIEQ
+698 DEAIEQ

-730 IAETEENKLVVEEA
+730 IAETEENRRVVEEA
-744 LVAEEQPVVEEAP
+744 QVAEEQR
-757 IAEGKPV
+757 V
-764 VEEAPVAEEQ
+764 VEEAPVVEEQ
-774 LVVEEALVAEE
+774 R
-785 QPVVE
+785 
-790 EAPIAEGKSV
+790 
-800 VEEAP
+800 
-805 VAEEQLVVEETTI
+805 VVEETTI
-818 AEEKP
+818 AEEQP
-823 VVPKEEPKREK
+823 VVQKEEPKREK

-852 MERHAARTS
+852 MERHAARANA
-861 VMQPSMGERVEN
+861 MQPSANVRVEN
-873 KPVHQV
+873 KPVQQEVAEAQV
-879 EESPVQQV
+879 EERPVQQV
-887 VVESRV
+887 VAE
-893 EEQPVKQVVVDPQVE
+893 PQVE
-908 EQPMQQVVVEPQ
+908 ENPMQQVVVEPQ
-920 VEEQPMQQVV
+920 VEERPV
-930 VEPQVKEQPMQQV
+930 
-943 VVEPQVEVQPMQQ
+943 
-956 VVVEPQVK
+956 
-964 EQPMQQVVVEPQVKE
+964 
-979 QPMQQVVVEPQVE
+979 QQVVVEPQVE
-992 EQLGQQMVVESQVE
+992 ERPVQQVVEPQVE
-1006 EKPMQQVVVEQVQKP
+1006 EQPMQQVVVEQVQKP

-1044 LQTPPTYTV
+1044 LHTPLTYTV
-1053 PPLALLSIPRQAAL
+1053 PPLALLSIPQQSAL
-1067 DNKEWLEEQKELL
+1067 DNTEWLEEQKELL

-1432 YLFQQEDLLAKTE
+1432 YLFKQEDLLAKTE
-1445 QSESED
+1445 QAESED
-1451 ELFFDACQFVVE
+1451 ELFLDACQFVVE

-1488 EMESQGIISEAR
+1488 EMESQGIISEGR

>member
-14 EQTAMNKEVPKQIE
+14 EQTAMNKEVQKQVE

-54 CRFPLIPD
+54 CRFPLVPD
-62 DGFDEDDVREQPRF
+62 NGFDEEDVIETGRF
-76 EEQHVQSGVYE
+76 EEQPVQAVTYKES
-87 DQPTQRGIKVER
+87 PIQRGIKVER
-99 SRRPYVEKVVATY
+99 SRRQYVEKVVSTY
-112 EEPEVQYEP
+112 EEPEMQYEP
-121 DPEPVVKKV
+121 EREPVVKKA
-130 SVPSQESS
+130 STPAQESN

-152 GYNRPSVEKKVEKQE
+152 GYNRPSVEKKEEKQE
-167 EEKEREDLEIS
+167 EVKEREDLEIS

-194 TLSAFSE
+194 TLSHFSE
-201 GQTTTPSSSGRA
+201 GQAPTSSSHERV
-213 GNQQEEQNHSKK
+213 EEQDQQSKK

-245 EPVVEEKEV
+245 EPIVEEKEV
-254 VQEIN
+254 AQEMSA
-259 TPQEVSADEFLHKTI
+259 PQEVPAAELLHETI
-274 AERTEDAGKEKD
+274 AERMEDAKQEKD
-286 VVVSNENSLQEEL
+286 VVVENVLQTESLA
-299 VDSQVEHEDTI
+299 SKVEHEDTI
-310 LAEEM
+310 LLEEM
-315 KCNTEIEKQTSEESV
+315 KRNTEIDQPTIEVEKQAPEESV

-346 PEEFAE
+346 PEEFE
-352 IAETEEPEVEVT
+352 EVDVITETEESEEVEVIAEAEESEEVEVI
-364 AETEESEEVEVT
+364 AETEESEEVEVIAET
-376 AETEESEE
+376 EESEEVEVIAETEESEEVEVIAETEESEEVEVIAETEESEE

-392 ESEEVEVTA
+392 ESEEVEV
-401 ETEESEEV
+401 
-409 EVTAETEESEEVEV
+409 
-423 TAEAEE
+423 
-429 SEEVEVT
+429 
-436 AETEEF
+436 
-442 EEVKVIAEAEESEE
+442 
-456 AEVTTETEES
+456 
-466 EEVEEIAET
+466 IAET
-475 EESEEVEEIAEAEES
+475 EES

-505 EVTTETEES
+505 EVI
-514 EEVEVTAETEES
+514 AETK
-526 EEVEVTAEAEESEE
+526 AP
-540 VEVTAETEE
+540 
-549 FEEVKVIAE
+549 
-558 AEESEE
+558 EE
-564 AEVTTETEE
+564 AEPV
-573 SEEVEEIAETEES
+573 V
-586 EEVEEIAEA
+586 
-595 EESEEVEVIAEAEES
+595 
-610 EEVEVT
+610 
-616 TETEESEEVE
+616 
-626 VTAETEESEEVEV
+626 
-639 TAEAEESE
+639 
-647 EVEVTAE
+647 
-654 TEEFEEVKVI
+654 
-664 AEAEESEEVEEI
+664 
-676 AEAEESEVEAF
+676 
-687 VELEETQPEMV
+687 LEETQQEMV
-698 LDEAIEQ
+698 LNEAIEQ
-705 KSEFIHVAEADEQTK
+705 KNEFIHVAEADEQTK
-720 KDVQSFANVL
+720 KDVQSFADVL
-730 IAETEENKLVVEEA
+730 IAEEAAIEEEQSVVEEA
-744 LVAEEQPVVEEAP
+744 VIEEAVIEEEQPVVEEAVIEEEQRVVEETVIEEEQP
-757 IAEGKPV
+757 VAEETPVVEEPPV
-764 VEEAPVAEEQ
+764 VEEAAIEEEQ
-774 LVVEEALVAEE
+774 SVVEETPVVEE

-790 EAPIAEGKSV
+790 ETVI
-800 VEEAP
+800 EEEQP
-805 VAEEQLVVEETTI
+805 VAEETPV
-818 AEEKP
+818 AEEPP
-823 VVPKEEPKREK
+823 VVQKEEPKREK

-844 LKQDRTRL
+844 LKQDRARL
-852 MERHAARTS
+852 VERHAARTNA
-861 VMQPSMGERVEN
+861 MQPSMKERVEN

-879 EESPVQQV
+879 EEQPMQQV
-887 VVESRV
+887 VVEPQV
-893 EEQPVKQVVVDPQVE
+893 EEQPMQQVAVEPQVEEQPMQQVAVEPQVEEQPMQQVAVEPQVE

-930 VEPQVKEQPMQQV
+930 VEPQTE
-943 VVEPQVEVQPMQQ
+943 
-956 VVVEPQVK
+956 
-964 EQPMQQVVVEPQVKE
+964 E

-992 EQLGQQMVVESQVE
+992 ERPV
-1006 EKPMQQVVVEQVQKP
+1006 QQVVVESQQVQKP
-1021 ISSTEVQEKAYVV
+1021 ISSTEVEEKAYVV
-1034 NQRENDMRNV
+1034 NQRENDVRNV
-1044 LQTPPTYTV
+1044 LQTPPTYTI
-1053 PPLALLSIPRQAAL
+1053 PSLTLLSIPQQAAL
-1067 DNKEWLEEQKELL
+1067 DNTEWLEEQKELL

-1432 YLFQQEDLLAKTE
+1432 YLFKQEDLLAKTE
-1445 QSESED
+1445 QAESED
-1451 ELFFDACQFVVE
+1451 ELFLDACQFVVE

-1488 EMESQGIISEAR
+1488 EMESQGIISEGR

>member
-14 EQTAMNKEVPKQIE
+14 EQTAMNKEVPKQVE
-28 SQPKIPRVNHYTEA
+28 SQPKIPRVNHHTEA

-54 CRFPLIPD
+54 CRFPLVPD
-62 DGFDEDDVREQPRF
+62 NGFDEEDVIETGHF
-76 EEQHVQSGVYE
+76 EEQPVQAVTYE
-87 DQPTQRGIKVER
+87 NEPIQRGIKVER
-99 SRRPYVEKVVATY
+99 SRRQYVEKVVSTY
-112 EEPEVQYEP
+112 EEPEMQYEP
-121 DPEPVVKKV
+121 EREPVVKKA
-130 SVPSQESS
+130 STPAQESN

-152 GYNRPSVEKKVEKQE
+152 GYNRPSVEKKEEKQE
-167 EEKEREDLEIS
+167 EVKEREDLEIS

-194 TLSAFSE
+194 TLSDFSE
-201 GQTTTPSSSGRA
+201 GQAPTSSSHRA
-213 GNQQEEQNHSKK
+213 ANEQGERQYEESKK

-245 EPVVEEKEV
+245 EPIVEEKEV
-254 VQEIN
+254 VQEMSA
-259 TPQEVSADEFLHKTI
+259 PQEVPAAELLHETI
-274 AERTEDAGKEKD
+274 AERMEGAKQESD
-286 VVVSNENSLQEEL
+286 VVDKNILQEEL
-299 VDSQVEHEDTI
+299 VDSKVEHEDTI
-310 LAEEM
+310 LSEEI
-315 KCNTEIEKQTSEESV
+315 KRSTEIEQPTIEVEKQAPEESV

-337 LEETIIVEI
+337 LEETIVVEI
-346 PEEFAE
+346 PEEVE
-352 IAETEEPEVEVT
+352 VIAEAEEP
-364 AETEESEEVEVT
+364 EEVEVI

-384 VEVIAEAE
+384 VEVIAETE
-392 ESEEVEVTA
+392 ESEEVEVIAETEELEEVEVTA
-401 ETEESEEV
+401 ETEELEEV
-409 EVTAETEESEEVEV
+409 EVVAETEELEEVEVIAETEKLEELEEVEVIAETEESEEVEV
-423 TAEAEE
+423 
-429 SEEVEVT
+429 
-436 AETEEF
+436 
-442 EEVKVIAEAEESEE
+442 
-456 AEVTTETEES
+456 
-466 EEVEEIAET
+466 IAET
-475 EESEEVEEIAEAEES
+475 EAPEEVEPVA
-490 EEVEVI
+490 
-496 AEAEESEEV
+496 
-505 EVTTETEES
+505 
-514 EEVEVTAETEES
+514 
-526 EEVEVTAEAEESEE
+526 
-540 VEVTAETEE
+540 
-549 FEEVKVIAE
+549 
-558 AEESEE
+558 
-564 AEVTTETEE
+564 
-573 SEEVEEIAETEES
+573 
-586 EEVEEIAEA
+586 
-595 EESEEVEVIAEAEES
+595 
-610 EEVEVT
+610 
-616 TETEESEEVE
+616 
-626 VTAETEESEEVEV
+626 
-639 TAEAEESE
+639 
-647 EVEVTAE
+647 
-654 TEEFEEVKVI
+654 
-664 AEAEESEEVEEI
+664 
-676 AEAEESEVEAF
+676 
-687 VELEETQPEMV
+687 LEEMQQEMV
-698 LDEAIEQ
+698 LNEAIEQ
-705 KSEFIHVAEADEQTK
+705 KNEFIHVAVADEQTK
-720 KDVQSFANVL
+720 KDVQSFADVL
-730 IAETEENKLVVEEA
+730 IAEEQSVVEETPIVEEQP
-744 LVAEEQPVVEEAP
+744 VAEEAPVVEEQSVVEETPIVEEAPVVEGQSVVEEAP
-757 IAEGKPV
+757 IAEEQPV
-764 VEEAPVAEEQ
+764 AEETSVVEEQPVAEETSIVEEQPVAEEAPV
-774 LVVEEALVAEE
+774 VEE
-785 QPVVE
+785 QPVV
-790 EAPIAEGKSV
+790 
-800 VEEAP
+800 
-805 VAEEQLVVEETTI
+805 Q
-818 AEEKP
+818 
-823 VVPKEEPKREK
+823 KEEPKREK

-844 LKQDRTRL
+844 LKQDRARL
-852 MERHAARTS
+852 MERHASRTNG
-861 VMQPSMGERVEN
+861 MQSSMSERVEN

-879 EESPVQQV
+879 EEQ
-887 VVESRV
+887 
-893 EEQPVKQVVVDPQVE
+893 PQVE
-908 EQPMQQVVVEPQ
+908 EKPMQQVVVEPQ
-920 VEEQPMQQVV
+920 VEEKQMQQ
-930 VEPQVKEQPMQQV
+930 
-943 VVEPQVEVQPMQQ
+943 VVEPQVE
-956 VVVEPQVK
+956 EK
-964 EQPMQQVVVEPQVKE
+964 
-979 QPMQQVVVEPQVE
+979 PMQQVVVEPQVE
-992 EQLGQQMVVESQVE
+992 EKPMQQVVVEPQVE
-1006 EKPMQQVVVEQVQKP
+1006 EKPMQQVVVEPQVEEKPMQQVVVEPQVEEKPVQQVVEPQVEEVQPVQQVVAEQVQKP
-1021 ISSTEVQEKAYVV
+1021 ISSTEVEEKAYVV
-1034 NQRENDMRNV
+1034 NQRENDVRNV
-1044 LQTPPTYTV
+1044 LQTPPTYTI
-1053 PPLALLSIPRQAAL
+1053 PSLTLLSIPQQAAL
-1067 DNKEWLEEQKELL
+1067 DNTEWLEEQKELL

-1290 NTIVSEREIPGE
+1290 NTIVSGREIPGE

-1432 YLFQQEDLLAKTE
+1432 YLFKQEDLLAKTE
-1445 QSESED
+1445 QAESED
-1451 ELFFDACQFVVE
+1451 ELFLDACQFVVE

-1488 EMESQGIISEAR
+1488 EMESQGIISEGR

>member
-14 EQTAMNKEVPKQIE
+14 EQTAMNKEVQKQVE

-54 CRFPLIPD
+54 CRFPLVPD
-62 DGFDEDDVREQPRF
+62 NGFDEEDVIEAGHF
-76 EEQHVQSGVYE
+76 EEQPVQAVTYE
-87 DQPTQRGIKVER
+87 EQPIQRGIKVER
-99 SRRPYVEKVVATY
+99 SRRQYVEKVVSTY
-112 EEPEVQYEP
+112 EKPEMQYEP
-121 DPEPVVKKV
+121 EREPVVKKA
-130 SVPSQESS
+130 SAPTQESN

-152 GYNRPSVEKKVEKQE
+152 GYNRPSVEKKEEKQE

-178 VEGKSVVDAWL
+178 VEGKPVVDAWL

-194 TLSAFSE
+194 TLSDFSQ
-201 GQTTTPSSSGRA
+201 GQATNSSSHA
-213 GNQQEEQNHSKK
+213 GVDQRDQQSKK

-245 EPVVEEKEV
+245 EPIVEEKEV
-254 VQEIN
+254 VQEISA
-259 TPQEVSADEFLHKTI
+259 PQEVPAAELLHETV
-274 AERTEDAGKEKD
+274 AERMEDAKQEKD
-286 VVVSNENSLQEEL
+286 VVARNILQEEL
-299 VDSQVEHEDTI
+299 VDSKVEHEDTI
-310 LAEEM
+310 LSEET
-315 KCNTEIEKQTSEESV
+315 KRNTEIEQPTIEVEEQSPEESV

-346 PEEFAE
+346 PEEAE
-352 IAETEEPEVEVT
+352 EREEAEVITEAEEREEVEVIAETEER
-364 AETEESEEVEVT
+364 
-376 AETEESEE
+376 EE

-392 ESEEVEVTA
+392 EREEVEVIT
-401 ETEESEEV
+401 
-409 EVTAETEESEEVEV
+409 
-423 TAEAEE
+423 EAEE
-429 SEEVEVT
+429 SQEVEV
-436 AETEEF
+436 
-442 EEVKVIAEAEESEE
+442 
-456 AEVTTETEES
+456 
-466 EEVEEIAET
+466 IAET
-475 EESEEVEEIAEAEES
+475 EER

-496 AEAEESEEV
+496 AE
-505 EVTTETEES
+505 TE
-514 EEVEVTAETEES
+514 AP
-526 EEVEVTAEAEESEE
+526 
-540 VEVTAETEE
+540 
-549 FEEVKVIAE
+549 
-558 AEESEE
+558 EE
-564 AEVTTETEE
+564 AEPV
-573 SEEVEEIAETEES
+573 A
-586 EEVEEIAEA
+586 
-595 EESEEVEVIAEAEES
+595 
-610 EEVEVT
+610 
-616 TETEESEEVE
+616 
-626 VTAETEESEEVEV
+626 
-639 TAEAEESE
+639 
-647 EVEVTAE
+647 
-654 TEEFEEVKVI
+654 
-664 AEAEESEEVEEI
+664 
-676 AEAEESEVEAF
+676 
-687 VELEETQPEMV
+687 LEETQQEMV
-698 LDEAIEQ
+698 LNEAIEQ
-705 KSEFIHVAEADEQTK
+705 KNEFIHVVEADEQTK
-720 KDVQSFANVL
+720 KDVQSFADVL
-730 IAETEENKLVVEEA
+730 IAE
-744 LVAEEQPVVEEAP
+744 EQQVVEEAP
-757 IAEGKPV
+757 IAEERQVEEEAVIAEEQQV
-764 VEEAPVAEEQ
+764 VEEAAIVQEQQVEEEAVIAEEQ
-774 LVVEEALVAEE
+774 QVKEEAPIAEEQQVVEETPVAEE
-785 QPVVE
+785 QPVV
-790 EAPIAEGKSV
+790 K
-800 VEEAP
+800 
-805 VAEEQLVVEETTI
+805 
-818 AEEKP
+818 
-823 VVPKEEPKREK
+823 KEEPKREK

-852 MERHAARTS
+852 MERHAARANA
-861 VMQPSMGERVEN
+861 MQSSKSERVEN
-873 KPVHQV
+873 KPVQQV
-879 EESPVQQV
+879 EETSVQQEVVKPQMEETSVQQEVVKPQMEEKPVQQAA
-887 VVESRV
+887 VE
-893 EEQPVKQVVVDPQVE
+893 PQVE
-908 EQPMQQVVVEPQ
+908 EKPMQQMVVEPQ
-920 VEEQPMQQVV
+920 VEE
-930 VEPQVKEQPMQQV
+930 
-943 VVEPQVEVQPMQQ
+943 
-956 VVVEPQVK
+956 
-964 EQPMQQVVVEPQVKE
+964 
-979 QPMQQVVVEPQVE
+979 
-992 EQLGQQMVVESQVE
+992 
-1006 EKPMQQVVVEQVQKP
+1006 KPVQQVVVEQVQKP

-1044 LQTPPTYTV
+1044 LQTPPTYAI
-1053 PPLALLSIPRQAAL
+1053 PPLTLLSIPQQAAL
-1067 DNKEWLEEQKELL
+1067 DNTEWLDEQKELL

-1432 YLFQQEDLLAKTE
+1432 YLFKQEDLLAKTE
-1445 QSESED
+1445 QAESED
-1451 ELFFDACQFVVE
+1451 ELFFEACQFVVE

-1488 EMESQGIISEAR
+1488 EMQSQGIISEAR

>member
-54 CRFPLIPD
+54 CRFPLVPD
-62 DGFDEDDVREQPRF
+62 NGFDEEDESEVNRF
-76 EEQHVQSGVYE
+76 EEQPVQGVTYE
-87 DQPTQRGIKVER
+87 EPTAQRGIKVER
-99 SRRPYVEKVVATY
+99 SRRPYVEKVVSTY

-121 DPEPVVKKV
+121 VRESVVKKA
-130 SVPSQESS
+130 SVPSQESN

-152 GYNRPSVEKKVEKQE
+152 GYNRPSVEKKKEKQE
-167 EEKEREDLEIS
+167 EVKEREDLEIS

-194 TLSAFSE
+194 TLSDFSE
-201 GQTTTPSSSGRA
+201 GQAPTSSSHRA
-213 GNQQEEQNHSKK
+213 ANQHGEQQYEENKK

-245 EPVVEEKEV
+245 VPLVEEKEV
-254 VQEIN
+254 IQEMS
-259 TPQEVSADEFLHKTI
+259 TPQEVSADELLHKTV
-274 AERTEDAGKEKD
+274 AEQMESAKLEKD
-286 VVVSNENSLQEEL
+286 VVVLNENNLQEEL
-299 VDSQVEHEDTI
+299 VASKVEHEDTI
-310 LAEEM
+310 LSEEI
-315 KCNTEIEKQTSEESV
+315 KRNTEIKQPTIEVEKQAPEESV

-346 PEEFAE
+346 PEEVSKVE
-352 IAETEEPEVEVT
+352 VIAEAEEL
-364 AETEESEEVEVT
+364 
-376 AETEESEE
+376 EE

-392 ESEEVEVTA
+392 ELEEVE
-401 ETEESEEV
+401 
-409 EVTAETEESEEVEV
+409 
-423 TAEAEE
+423 
-429 SEEVEVT
+429 
-436 AETEEF
+436 
-442 EEVKVIAEAEESEE
+442 VIAEAEE
-456 AEVTTETEES
+456 T
-466 EEVEEIAET
+466 EEVEVIAET
-475 EESEEVEEIAEAEES
+475 EETEEVEVIAEAEES

-505 EVTTETEES
+505 EV
-514 EEVEVTAETEES
+514 
-526 EEVEVTAEAEESEE
+526 
-540 VEVTAETEE
+540 
-549 FEEVKVIAE
+549 IAE
-558 AEESEE
+558 INAP
-564 AEVTTETEE
+564 VVET
-573 SEEVEEIAETEES
+573 
-586 EEVEEIAEA
+586 
-595 EESEEVEVIAEAEES
+595 
-610 EEVEVT
+610 
-616 TETEESEEVE
+616 
-626 VTAETEESEEVEV
+626 
-639 TAEAEESE
+639 
-647 EVEVTAE
+647 
-654 TEEFEEVKVI
+654 
-664 AEAEESEEVEEI
+664 
-676 AEAEESEVEAF
+676 F
-687 VELEETQPEMV
+687 VALEDIQQE
-698 LDEAIEQ
+698 DEAIEQ
-705 KSEFIHVAEADEQTK
+705 KNEFIHVAEADEQTK
-720 KDVQSFANVL
+720 KDVQSFADVL
-730 IAETEENKLVVEEA
+730 I
-744 LVAEEQPVVEEAP
+744 AEEQPVAEEAR
-757 IAEGKPV
+757 I
-764 VEEAPVAEEQ
+764 AEEQ
-774 LVVEEALVAEE
+774 PTAEETPVVEE
-785 QPVVE
+785 QPVV
-790 EAPIAEGKSV
+790 
-800 VEEAP
+800 
-805 VAEEQLVVEETTI
+805 Q
-818 AEEKP
+818 
-823 VVPKEEPKREK
+823 KEEPKREK

-852 MERHAARTS
+852 MERHAARANA
-861 VMQPSMGERVEN
+861 MQPSANVRVEN
-873 KPVHQV
+873 KPVQQEVAEPQV
-879 EESPVQQV
+879 EERPVQQV
-887 VVESRV
+887 VAEPQM
-893 EEQPVKQVVVDPQVE
+893 EERPV
-908 EQPMQQVVVEPQ
+908 QQEVAEPQ
-920 VEEQPMQQVV
+920 VEEQPVQQVV
-930 VEPQVKEQPMQQV
+930 AEPQM
-943 VVEPQVEVQPMQQ
+943 
-956 VVVEPQVK
+956 
-964 EQPMQQVVVEPQVKE
+964 
-979 QPMQQVVVEPQVE
+979 E
-992 EQLGQQMVVESQVE
+992 EQSI
-1006 EKPMQQVVVEQVQKP
+1006 QQVVVEQVQKP

-1044 LQTPPTYTV
+1044 LHTPPTYTV
-1053 PPLALLSIPRQAAL
+1053 PPLALLSIPQQSAL
-1067 DNKEWLEEQKELL
+1067 DNTEWLEEQKELL

-1432 YLFQQEDLLAKTE
+1432 YLFKQEDLLAKTE
-1445 QSESED
+1445 QAESED
-1451 ELFFDACQFVVE
+1451 ELFLDACQFVVE

-1488 EMESQGIISEAR
+1488 EMESQGIISEGR

>member
-1 MLDWMKKLFNKEE
+1 TEE
-14 EQTAMNKEVPKQIE
+14 SEEV
-28 SQPKIPRVNHYTEA
+28 
-42 REAQMASRNAGK
+42 
-54 CRFPLIPD
+54 
-62 DGFDEDDVREQPRF
+62 
-76 EEQHVQSGVYE
+76 
-87 DQPTQRGIKVER
+87 
-99 SRRPYVEKVVATY
+99 
-112 EEPEVQYEP
+112 EV
-121 DPEPVVKKV
+121 
-130 SVPSQESS
+130 
-138 RRPFRPT
+138 
-145 EMISPIY
+145 
-152 GYNRPSVEKKVEKQE
+152 
-167 EEKEREDLEIS
+167 
-178 VEGKSVVDAWL
+178 
-189 EKKGY
+189 
-194 TLSAFSE
+194 
-201 GQTTTPSSSGRA
+201 
-213 GNQQEEQNHSKK
+213 
-225 EEKSVVDQW
+225 
-234 LEKNG
+234 
-239 YEIERQ
+239 
-245 EPVVEEKEV
+245 
-254 VQEIN
+254 
-259 TPQEVSADEFLHKTI
+259 I
-274 AERTEDAGKEKD
+274 AEAKE
-286 VVVSNENSLQEEL
+286 
-299 VDSQVEHEDTI
+299 
-310 LAEEM
+310 
-315 KCNTEIEKQTSEESV
+315 SEEVEV
-330 IVKAEEK
+330 IAEAKE
-337 LEETIIVEI
+337 LEEVEVI
-346 PEEFAE
+346 T
-352 IAETEEPEVEVT
+352 ETEESEEVEVI
-364 AETEESEEVEVT
+364 AETEESEEVEVIAEAKELEEVEVIAEAKELEEVEVIT
-376 AETEESEE
+376 ETEESEE

-392 ESEEVEVTA
+392 ET
-401 ETEESEEV
+401 
-409 EVTAETEESEEVEV
+409 
-423 TAEAEE
+423 
-429 SEEVEVT
+429 
-436 AETEEF
+436 
-442 EEVKVIAEAEESEE
+442 
-456 AEVTTETEES
+456 
-466 EEVEEIAET
+466 
-475 EESEEVEEIAEAEES
+475 
-490 EEVEVI
+490 EVI
-496 AEAEESEEV
+496 AETKAPVV
-505 EVTTETEES
+505 ETFV
-514 EEVEVTAETEES
+514 AL
-526 EEVEVTAEAEESEE
+526 
-540 VEVTAETEE
+540 
-549 FEEVKVIAE
+549 
-558 AEESEE
+558 
-564 AEVTTETEE
+564 
-573 SEEVEEIAETEES
+573 EEIQQE
-586 EEVEEIAEA
+586 
-595 EESEEVEVIAEAEES
+595 
-610 EEVEVT
+610 
-616 TETEESEEVE
+616 
-626 VTAETEESEEVEV
+626 
-639 TAEAEESE
+639 
-647 EVEVTAE
+647 
-654 TEEFEEVKVI
+654 
-664 AEAEESEEVEEI
+664 
-676 AEAEESEVEAF
+676 
-687 VELEETQPEMV
+687 
-698 LDEAIEQ
+698 DEAIEQ

-730 IAETEENKLVVEEA
+730 IAETEENRRVVEEA
-744 LVAEEQPVVEEAP
+744 QVAEEQRVVEEAPVVEEQRVVEEAPVVEEQRVVEETPIAEEQPVV
-757 IAEGKPV
+757 
-764 VEEAPVAEEQ
+764 Q
-774 LVVEEALVAEE
+774 
-785 QPVVE
+785 
-790 EAPIAEGKSV
+790 
-800 VEEAP
+800 
-805 VAEEQLVVEETTI
+805 
-818 AEEKP
+818 
-823 VVPKEEPKREK
+823 KEEPKREK

-852 MERHAARTS
+852 MERHAARANA
-861 VMQPSMGERVEN
+861 MQPSANVRVEN
-873 KPVHQV
+873 KPVQQEVAEPQV
-879 EESPVQQV
+879 EERPVQQV
-887 VVESRV
+887 VAE
-893 EEQPVKQVVVDPQVE
+893 PQVE
-908 EQPMQQVVVEPQ
+908 ENPMQQVVAEPQVEERPVQQVVEPQ
-920 VEEQPMQQVV
+920 VEERPVQQVA
-930 VEPQVKEQPMQQV
+930 
-943 VVEPQVEVQPMQQ
+943 EPQVEERPVQQ
-956 VVVEPQVK
+956 VVA
-964 EQPMQQVVVEPQVKE
+964 
-979 QPMQQVVVEPQVE
+979 EPQVE
-992 EQLGQQMVVESQVE
+992 EQ
-1006 EKPMQQVVVEQVQKP
+1006 PMQQVVVEQVQKP

-1044 LQTPPTYTV
+1044 LHTPPTYTV
-1053 PPLALLSIPRQAAL
+1053 PPLALLSIPQQSAL
-1067 DNKEWLEEQKELL
+1067 DNTEWLEEQKELL

-1432 YLFQQEDLLAKTE
+1432 YLFKQEDLLAKTE
-1445 QSESED
+1445 QAESED
-1451 ELFFDACQFVVE
+1451 ELFLDACQFVVE

-1488 EMESQGIISEAR
+1488 EMESQGIISEGR

>member
-14 EQTAMNKEVPKQIE
+14 EQTAMNKEVPKQVE

-54 CRFPLIPD
+54 CRFPLVPD
-62 DGFDEDDVREQPRF
+62 NGFDEEDVIATGNF
-76 EEQHVQSGVYE
+76 EEQPVQVVTYE
-87 DQPTQRGIKVER
+87 NQPTQRGVKVER
-99 SRRPYVEKVVATY
+99 SRRQYVEKVVSTY

-121 DPEPVVKKV
+121 EREPVVKKA
-130 SVPSQESS
+130 SAPSQESN

-152 GYNRPSVEKKVEKQE
+152 GYNRPSVEKKEEKQE
-167 EEKEREDLEIS
+167 EKKEREDLEIS

-194 TLSAFSE
+194 TLSDFSE
-201 GQTTTPSSSGRA
+201 GQATNSSSHEGVDQL
-213 GNQQEEQNHSKK
+213 GQQSKK

-245 EPVVEEKEV
+245 EPIVEAKEV
-254 VQEIN
+254 VQEISA
-259 TPQEVSADEFLHKTI
+259 PQEVPTAELLHQTI
-274 AERTEDAGKEKD
+274 AEHMEDAKQESD
-286 VVVSNENSLQEEL
+286 VVVRNILQAEL
-299 VDSQVEHEDTI
+299 VDSKVEQEDTT
-310 LAEEM
+310 LSEEI
-315 KCNTEIEKQTSEESV
+315 KRNTEIEQPTIEVEKQAPEESV
-330 IVKAEEK
+330 IVKTEEK

-346 PEEFAE
+346 PEEVE
-352 IAETEEPEVEVT
+352 VITETE
-364 AETEESEEVEVT
+364 ALEEVEVVAGT
-376 AETEESEE
+376 EALEEVEVVAETEALEE
-384 VEVIAEAE
+384 VEVIAETE
-392 ESEEVEVTA
+392 TLEEVEVVA
-401 ETEESEEV
+401 ETE
-409 EVTAETEESEEVEV
+409 AL
-423 TAEAEE
+423 
-429 SEEVEVT
+429 
-436 AETEEF
+436 
-442 EEVKVIAEAEESEE
+442 
-456 AEVTTETEES
+456 
-466 EEVEEIAET
+466 
-475 EESEEVEEIAEAEES
+475 

-496 AEAEESEEV
+496 AETETLEEV
-505 EVTTETEES
+505 EV
-514 EEVEVTAETEES
+514 VAETEEL
-526 EEVEVTAEAEESEE
+526 
-540 VEVTAETEE
+540 
-549 FEEVKVIAE
+549 
-558 AEESEE
+558 EE
-564 AEVTTETEE
+564 AEPV
-573 SEEVEEIAETEES
+573 A
-586 EEVEEIAEA
+586 
-595 EESEEVEVIAEAEES
+595 
-610 EEVEVT
+610 
-616 TETEESEEVE
+616 
-626 VTAETEESEEVEV
+626 
-639 TAEAEESE
+639 
-647 EVEVTAE
+647 
-654 TEEFEEVKVI
+654 
-664 AEAEESEEVEEI
+664 
-676 AEAEESEVEAF
+676 
-687 VELEETQPEMV
+687 LEETQQEM
-698 LDEAIEQ
+698 LLNEQIEQ
-705 KSEFIHVAEADEQTK
+705 KNEFIHVTEADEQMK

-730 IAETEENKLVVEEA
+730 IAEEA
-744 LVAEEQPVVEEAP
+744 PVAEEQRAVEEASVVEEQR
-757 IAEGKPV
+757 V

-774 LVVEEALVAEE
+774 R
-785 QPVVE
+785 
-790 EAPIAEGKSV
+790 V

-805 VAEEQLVVEETTI
+805 VAEEQRVVEEAPV
-818 AEEKP
+818 AEEQRVVEEAPVAEEQRVVEQP
-823 VVPKEEPKREK
+823 VVQKEEPKREK

-852 MERHAARTS
+852 MERHAARANA
-861 VMQPSMGERVEN
+861 MQSSMSERVEN
-873 KPVHQV
+873 KPVQQV
-879 EESPVQQV
+879 EEQPVQQEVVEPQVEEKPVQQVVVVVEPQVEEKPVQQV
-887 VVESRV
+887 VVE
-893 EEQPVKQVVVDPQVE
+893 PQVE
-908 EQPMQQVVVEPQ
+908 EKPMQQVVVEPQ
-920 VEEQPMQQVV
+920 VEEKPV
-930 VEPQVKEQPMQQV
+930 
-943 VVEPQVEVQPMQQ
+943 
-956 VVVEPQVK
+956 
-964 EQPMQQVVVEPQVKE
+964 
-979 QPMQQVVVEPQVE
+979 QQVVVEPQVE
-992 EQLGQQMVVESQVE
+992 ER
-1006 EKPMQQVVVEQVQKP
+1006 PMQQVVAEQVQKP

-1044 LQTPPTYTV
+1044 LQTPPTYAI
-1053 PPLALLSIPRQAAL
+1053 PPLTLLSIPQQAAL
-1067 DNKEWLEEQKELL
+1067 DNTEWLNEQKELL

-1290 NTIVSEREIPGE
+1290 NTIVSGREIPGE

-1420 TVDHVK
+1420 TVDHVR

-1432 YLFQQEDLLAKTE
+1432 YLFKQEDLLAKTE
-1445 QSESED
+1445 QAESED

-1488 EMESQGIISEAR
+1488 EMESQGIISEGR

>member
-14 EQTAMNKEVPKQIE
+14 EQTAMNKEVPKQVE

-62 DGFDEDDVREQPRF
+62 DGFEEDDVRELPHF
-76 EEQHVQSGVYE
+76 EEQPVQRGIYE
-87 DQPTQRGIKVER
+87 NQPTQRGVKVER
-99 SRRPYVEKVVATY
+99 SRRPYVENVVSTY

-121 DPEPVVKKV
+121 EPVVKKA
-130 SVPSQESS
+130 SVPAQESN

-152 GYNRPSVEKKVEKQE
+152 GYNRPSVEQKVVKQE

-194 TLSAFSE
+194 ALSDFSE
-201 GQTTTPSSSGRA
+201 GQATPSSSHEGVDQR
-213 GNQQEEQNHSKK
+213 GQQSKK

-239 YEIERQ
+239 YEIESQ
-245 EPVVEEKEV
+245 VPLVEEKEV
-254 VQEIN
+254 VQEIH
-259 TPQEVSADEFLHKTI
+259 TPQEVSADELLHKTV
-274 AERTEDAGKEKD
+274 AERMEDAKQEKD
-286 VVVSNENSLQEEL
+286 VVVLNESILQEEL
-299 VDSQVEHEDTI
+299 VDSKVEHEDTI
-310 LAEEM
+310 LSEEI
-315 KCNTEIEKQTSEESV
+315 KRNTEIEEATIEVEQKTPEEAV

-346 PEEFAE
+346 PEEVAE
-352 IAETEEPEVEVT
+352 VPKVEVIAETEQP
-364 AETEESEEVEVT
+364 EEVEVVMET
-376 AETEESEE
+376 AESEEIEVITETEEFEE

-392 ESEEVEVTA
+392 EFEEVEVI
-401 ETEESEEV
+401 
-409 EVTAETEESEEVEV
+409 
-423 TAEAEE
+423 
-429 SEEVEVT
+429 

-442 EEVKVIAEAEESEE
+442 EEVEVIVETEESEE
-456 AEVTTETEES
+456 AEVITETEVP
-466 EEVEEIAET
+466 EEVEVIVETEAPEEFEEVEAIAET
-475 EESEEVEEIAEAEES
+475 EEFEEVEVIAEAEES

-496 AEAEESEEV
+496 AEAEEFEEV
-505 EVTTETEES
+505 EVI
-514 EEVEVTAETEES
+514 
-526 EEVEVTAEAEESEE
+526 
-540 VEVTAETEE
+540 AETEE
-549 FEEVKVIAE
+549 FEE
-558 AEESEE
+558 
-564 AEVTTETEE
+564 AEVITETEAL
-573 SEEVEEIAETEES
+573 EEVEGITE
-586 EEVEEIAEA
+586 AG
-595 EESEEVEVIAEAEES
+595 
-610 EEVEVT
+610 
-616 TETEESEEVE
+616 
-626 VTAETEESEEVEV
+626 
-639 TAEAEESE
+639 
-647 EVEVTAE
+647 
-654 TEEFEEVKVI
+654 
-664 AEAEESEEVEEI
+664 
-676 AEAEESEVEAF
+676 AF
-687 VELEETQPEMV
+687 VELEETQQEMV

-705 KSEFIHVAEADEQTK
+705 KSEFIHVAEADKQTK

-730 IAETEENKLVVEEA
+730 IAETEESKLVV
-744 LVAEEQPVVEEAP
+744 
-757 IAEGKPV
+757 K
-764 VEEAPVAEEQ
+764 EAPVAEEQ
-774 LVVEEALVAEE
+774 SVTKE
-785 QPVVE
+785 QPVV
-790 EAPIAEGKSV
+790 
-800 VEEAP
+800 
-805 VAEEQLVVEETTI
+805 Q
-818 AEEKP
+818 
-823 VVPKEEPKREK
+823 KEEPKREK

-844 LKQDRTRL
+844 LKQDRARL
-852 MERHAARTS
+852 MERHVARTS
-861 VMQPSMGERVEN
+861 AMQPSVGERVEN
-873 KPVHQV
+873 KSVHKV
-879 EESPVQQV
+879 EEQPVQQV
-887 VVESRV
+887 VVEPRVEEQPTQQMVVEPRV
-893 EEQPVKQVVVDPQVE
+893 EEQPV
-908 EQPMQQVVVEPQ
+908 QQVVVEPQ
-920 VEEQPMQQVV
+920 VEEQPV
-930 VEPQVKEQPMQQV
+930 
-943 VVEPQVEVQPMQQ
+943 
-956 VVVEPQVK
+956 
-964 EQPMQQVVVEPQVKE
+964 
-979 QPMQQVVVEPQVE
+979 QQVVVEPQVE
-992 EQLGQQMVVESQVE
+992 EQPVQ
-1006 EKPMQQVVVEQVQKP
+1006 PVVVEQ
-1021 ISSTEVQEKAYVV
+1021 VQEKAYVV
-1034 NQRENDMRNV
+1034 NQRENDVRNV
-1044 LQTPPTYTV
+1044 LQTPPTYAI
-1053 PPLALLSIPRQAAL
+1053 PPLTLLSIPQQAAL
-1067 DNKEWLEEQKELL
+1067 DNTEWLEEQEELL
-1080 DTTFNNFHVGAH
+1080 NTTFNNFHVGAH

-1279 AHAGARDLTRY
+1279 VHAGARDLTRY

-1420 TVDHVK
+1420 TVDHVR

-1432 YLFQQEDLLAKTE
+1432 YLFKQEDLLAKTE
-1445 QSESED
+1445 QAESED
-1451 ELFFDACQFVVE
+1451 ELFLDACQFVVE

-1488 EMESQGIISEAR
+1488 EMESQGIISEGR

>member
-54 CRFPLIPD
+54 CRFPLVPD
-62 DGFDEDDVREQPRF
+62 NGFDEEDESEVNRF
-76 EEQHVQSGVYE
+76 EEQPVQGVTYE
-87 DQPTQRGIKVER
+87 EPTAQRGIKVER
-99 SRRPYVEKVVATY
+99 SRRPYVEKVVSTY

-121 DPEPVVKKV
+121 VRESVVKKA
-130 SVPSQESS
+130 SVPSQESN

-152 GYNRPSVEKKVEKQE
+152 GYNRPSVEKKEEKQE
-167 EEKEREDLEIS
+167 EVKEREDLEIS

-194 TLSAFSE
+194 TLSDFSE
-201 GQTTTPSSSGRA
+201 GQAPTSSSHRA
-213 GNQQEEQNHSKK
+213 ANQQGEQQYEENKK

-245 EPVVEEKEV
+245 VPLVEEKEV
-254 VQEIN
+254 IQEMS
-259 TPQEVSADEFLHKTI
+259 TPQEVSADELLHKTV
-274 AERTEDAGKEKD
+274 AEQMESAKLEKD
-286 VVVSNENSLQEEL
+286 VVVLNENNLQEEL
-299 VDSQVEHEDTI
+299 VASKVEHEDTI
-310 LAEEM
+310 LSEEI
-315 KCNTEIEKQTSEESV
+315 KRNTEIKQPTIEVEKQAPEESV

-346 PEEFAE
+346 L
-352 IAETEEPEVEVT
+352 
-364 AETEESEEVEVT
+364 EEV
-376 AETEESEE
+376 SK
-384 VEVIAEAE
+384 VEVI
-392 ESEEVEVTA
+392 
-401 ETEESEEV
+401 
-409 EVTAETEESEEVEV
+409 
-423 TAEAEE
+423 
-429 SEEVEVT
+429 

-442 EEVKVIAEAEESEE
+442 EEVVMETEAPEEVEVITETEESEE
-456 AEVTTETEES
+456 AEV
-466 EEVEEIAET
+466 
-475 EESEEVEEIAEAEES
+475 IAEAEES

-505 EVTTETEES
+505 EVITETEEL
-514 EEVEVTAETEES
+514 EEAEVIAETEES
-526 EEVEVTAEAEESEE
+526 EEVEV
-540 VEVTAETEE
+540 
-549 FEEVKVIAE
+549 
-558 AEESEE
+558 
-564 AEVTTETEE
+564 
-573 SEEVEEIAETEES
+573 
-586 EEVEEIAEA
+586 IAEA

-610 EEVEVT
+610 EEVEVIT
-616 TETEESEEVE
+616 ETEESEEAEVIAETEESEEVEVITETEELEEVEVIAETEELEEVEVIAETEELEEVEVITETEESEEVE
-626 VTAETEESEEVEV
+626 VITETEESEEVE
-639 TAEAEESE
+639 
-647 EVEVTAE
+647 
-654 TEEFEEVKVI
+654 VI
-664 AEAEESEEVEEI
+664 AEAEESEEVEVIAEVEESEEAEVIAEVEESEEVEVI
-676 AEAEESEVEAF
+676 AEAEESEEAEVIAEINAPVVETF
-687 VELEETQPEMV
+687 VALEEIQQE
-698 LDEAIEQ
+698 DEAIEQ
-705 KSEFIHVAEADEQTK
+705 KSEFIYVAEADEQTK
-720 KDVQSFANVL
+720 KDVQSFADVL
-730 IAETEENKLVVEEA
+730 IAE
-744 LVAEEQPVVEEAP
+744 EQ
-757 IAEGKPV
+757 PV

-774 LVVEEALVAEE
+774 QVVEEAPVVEEQSVVEEAPVVEEQPVAEETLVAEEQRVVEEAPVVEEQRVVEEVPVAEE
-785 QPVVE
+785 QPVV
-790 EAPIAEGKSV
+790 
-800 VEEAP
+800 
-805 VAEEQLVVEETTI
+805 Q
-818 AEEKP
+818 
-823 VVPKEEPKREK
+823 KEEPKREK

-852 MERHAARTS
+852 MERHAARANA
-861 VMQPSMGERVEN
+861 MQPSANVRVEN
-873 KPVHQV
+873 KPVQQEVAEPQV
-879 EESPVQQV
+879 EERPVQQV
-887 VVESRV
+887 VAKPQV
-893 EEQPVKQVVVDPQVE
+893 EEHPVQQVVAKPQVE
-908 EQPMQQVVVEPQ
+908 EQPMQQVVAEPQVEERPVQQEVAEPQ

-930 VEPQVKEQPMQQV
+930 A
-943 VVEPQVEVQPMQQ
+943 EPQVEERPVQQ
-956 VVVEPQVK
+956 VVAEPQV
-964 EQPMQQVVVEPQVKE
+964 EEHPVQQVVA
-979 QPMQQVVVEPQVE
+979 EPQVE
-992 EQLGQQMVVESQVE
+992 EQ
-1006 EKPMQQVVVEQVQKP
+1006 PIQQVVVEQVQKP

-1044 LQTPPTYTV
+1044 LHTPPTYTV
-1053 PPLALLSIPRQAAL
+1053 PPLALLSIPQQSAL
-1067 DNKEWLEEQKELL
+1067 DNTEWLEEQKELL

-1238 VELAPYNS
+1238 VELAPYNA

-1432 YLFQQEDLLAKTE
+1432 YLFKQEDLLAKTE
-1445 QSESED
+1445 QAESED
-1451 ELFFDACQFVVE
+1451 ELFFEACQFVVE

-1488 EMESQGIISEAR
+1488 EMQSQGIISEAR

>member
-54 CRFPLIPD
+54 CRFPLVPD
-62 DGFDEDDVREQPRF
+62 NGFDEEDESEVNRF
-76 EEQHVQSGVYE
+76 EEQPVQGVTYE
-87 DQPTQRGIKVER
+87 EPTAQRGIKVER
-99 SRRPYVEKVVATY
+99 SRRPYVEKVVSTY

-121 DPEPVVKKV
+121 VRESVVKKA
-130 SVPSQESS
+130 SAPSQESN

-152 GYNRPSVEKKVEKQE
+152 GYNRPSVEKKEEKQE
-167 EEKEREDLEIS
+167 EVKEREDLEIS

-194 TLSAFSE
+194 TLSDFSE
-201 GQTTTPSSSGRA
+201 GQATSSASGEVVE
-213 GNQQEEQNHSKK
+213 QQGQQSKK

-245 EPVVEEKEV
+245 VPLVEEKEV
-254 VQEIN
+254 IQEMS
-259 TPQEVSADEFLHKTI
+259 TPQEVPADELLHKTV
-274 AERTEDAGKEKD
+274 AEQMESAKLEKD
-286 VVVSNENSLQEEL
+286 VVVLNENNLQEEL
-299 VDSQVEHEDTI
+299 VASKVEHEDTI
-310 LAEEM
+310 LSEEI
-315 KCNTEIEKQTSEESV
+315 KRNTEIKQPTIEVEKQALEESV

-346 PEEFAE
+346 PEEVSQVE
-352 IAETEEPEVEVT
+352 VIAETEELEEVVMETEAPEEVEVIAEAEESEEAEVI
-364 AETEESEEVEVT
+364 AETEESKEVEVIAETEELEEVVMETEAPEEVEVIAEAEESEEAEVIAET
-376 AETEESEE
+376 EESKEVEVIAETEELEEVEVIAETEESEE

-392 ESEEVEVTA
+392 ESEEVEVIAEVEESEEAEVIA

-409 EVTAETEESEEVEV
+409 EV
-423 TAEAEE
+423 
-429 SEEVEVT
+429 
-436 AETEEF
+436 
-442 EEVKVIAEAEESEE
+442 IAEINAPVVETFVALEDIQQE
-456 AEVTTETEES
+456 A
-466 EEVEEIAET
+466 
-475 EESEEVEEIAEAEES
+475 
-490 EEVEVI
+490 
-496 AEAEESEEV
+496 
-505 EVTTETEES
+505 
-514 EEVEVTAETEES
+514 
-526 EEVEVTAEAEESEE
+526 
-540 VEVTAETEE
+540 
-549 FEEVKVIAE
+549 
-558 AEESEE
+558 
-564 AEVTTETEE
+564 
-573 SEEVEEIAETEES
+573 
-586 EEVEEIAEA
+586 
-595 EESEEVEVIAEAEES
+595 
-610 EEVEVT
+610 
-616 TETEESEEVE
+616 
-626 VTAETEESEEVEV
+626 
-639 TAEAEESE
+639 
-647 EVEVTAE
+647 
-654 TEEFEEVKVI
+654 
-664 AEAEESEEVEEI
+664 
-676 AEAEESEVEAF
+676 
-687 VELEETQPEMV
+687 
-698 LDEAIEQ
+698 EAIEQ

-720 KDVQSFANVL
+720 KDVQSFADVL
-730 IAETEENKLVVEEA
+730 I
-744 LVAEEQPVVEEAP
+744 AEEQPVVEEAP
-757 IAEGKPV
+757 I
-764 VEEAPVAEEQ
+764 VEEQ
-774 LVVEEALVAEE
+774 
-785 QPVVE
+785 
-790 EAPIAEGKSV
+790 SV

-805 VAEEQLVVEETTI
+805 VAEEQRVVEEAPVVEEQSVVEEAPVVEEQSVVEEAPV
-818 AEEKP
+818 AEEQRVVEEAP
-823 VVPKEEPKREK
+823 VVEEQRVVEEAPVAEEQRVVEEAPVVEEQRVVEEAPVVEEQPVAEETPVAEEQPVVQKEEPKREK

-852 MERHAARTS
+852 MERHAARANA
-861 VMQPSMGERVEN
+861 MQPSANVRVEN
-873 KPVHQV
+873 KPVQQEVAEPQV
-879 EESPVQQV
+879 EEHPVQQV
-887 VVESRV
+887 VAEPQM
-893 EEQPVKQVVVDPQVE
+893 EEHLVQQVVAEPQVE
-908 EQPMQQVVVEPQ
+908 ERPVQQVVAEPQVEEHPVQQVVAEPQ
-920 VEEQPMQQVV
+920 VEEQPV
-930 VEPQVKEQPMQQV
+930 
-943 VVEPQVEVQPMQQ
+943 
-956 VVVEPQVK
+956 
-964 EQPMQQVVVEPQVKE
+964 
-979 QPMQQVVVEPQVE
+979 
-992 EQLGQQMVVESQVE
+992 
-1006 EKPMQQVVVEQVQKP
+1006 QQVVVEQVQKP

-1044 LQTPPTYTV
+1044 LHTPPTYTV
-1053 PPLALLSIPRQAAL
+1053 PPLALLSIPQQSAL
-1067 DNKEWLEEQKELL
+1067 DNTEWLEEQKELL

-1432 YLFQQEDLLAKTE
+1432 YLFKQEDLLAKTE
-1445 QSESED
+1445 QAESED
-1451 ELFFDACQFVVE
+1451 ELFFEACQFVVE

-1488 EMESQGIISEAR
+1488 EMQSQGIISEAR

>member
-1 MLDWMKKLFNKEE
+1 
-14 EQTAMNKEVPKQIE
+14 
-28 SQPKIPRVNHYTEA
+28 
-42 REAQMASRNAGK
+42 
-54 CRFPLIPD
+54 
-62 DGFDEDDVREQPRF
+62 
-76 EEQHVQSGVYE
+76 
-87 DQPTQRGIKVER
+87 
-99 SRRPYVEKVVATY
+99 
-112 EEPEVQYEP
+112 
-121 DPEPVVKKV
+121 
-130 SVPSQESS
+130 
-138 RRPFRPT
+138 
-145 EMISPIY
+145 
-152 GYNRPSVEKKVEKQE
+152 
-167 EEKEREDLEIS
+167 
-178 VEGKSVVDAWL
+178 
-189 EKKGY
+189 
-194 TLSAFSE
+194 
-201 GQTTTPSSSGRA
+201 
-213 GNQQEEQNHSKK
+213 
-225 EEKSVVDQW
+225 
-234 LEKNG
+234 
-239 YEIERQ
+239 
-245 EPVVEEKEV
+245 
-254 VQEIN
+254 
-259 TPQEVSADEFLHKTI
+259 
-274 AERTEDAGKEKD
+274 
-286 VVVSNENSLQEEL
+286 EEL
-299 VDSQVEHEDTI
+299 
-310 LAEEM
+310 
-315 KCNTEIEKQTSEESV
+315 
-330 IVKAEEK
+330 
-337 LEETIIVEI
+337 
-346 PEEFAE
+346 
-352 IAETEEPEVEVT
+352 
-364 AETEESEEVEVT
+364 EEVEVIVE
-376 AETEESEE
+376 AEELEE
-384 VEVIAEAE
+384 VEVIAEAP
-392 ESEEVEVTA
+392 
-401 ETEESEEV
+401 
-409 EVTAETEESEEVEV
+409 
-423 TAEAEE
+423 
-429 SEEVEVT
+429 
-436 AETEEF
+436 
-442 EEVKVIAEAEESEE
+442 EE
-456 AEVTTETEES
+456 AEPV
-466 EEVEEIAET
+466 A
-475 EESEEVEEIAEAEES
+475 
-490 EEVEVI
+490 
-496 AEAEESEEV
+496 
-505 EVTTETEES
+505 
-514 EEVEVTAETEES
+514 
-526 EEVEVTAEAEESEE
+526 
-540 VEVTAETEE
+540 
-549 FEEVKVIAE
+549 
-558 AEESEE
+558 
-564 AEVTTETEE
+564 
-573 SEEVEEIAETEES
+573 
-586 EEVEEIAEA
+586 
-595 EESEEVEVIAEAEES
+595 
-610 EEVEVT
+610 
-616 TETEESEEVE
+616 
-626 VTAETEESEEVEV
+626 
-639 TAEAEESE
+639 
-647 EVEVTAE
+647 
-654 TEEFEEVKVI
+654 
-664 AEAEESEEVEEI
+664 
-676 AEAEESEVEAF
+676 
-687 VELEETQPEMV
+687 LEETQQEMV
-698 LDEAIEQ
+698 LNEAIEQ
-705 KSEFIHVAEADEQTK
+705 TNEFIHVAEADEQTK

-730 IAETEENKLVVEEA
+730 IAEEQRVVEEAPIAEEQRVVEEAPIAEGQQVVEEA
-744 LVAEEQPVVEEAP
+744 LIAEEQPVVEEAL
-757 IAEGKPV
+757 IAEEK
-764 VEEAPVAEEQ
+764 Q
-774 LVVEEALVAEE
+774 VVEEALIAEE

-790 EAPIAEGKSV
+790 EALIAEEKQV
-800 VEEAP
+800 VEEALI
-805 VAEEQLVVEETTI
+805 AEEQRVVEEALIAEERQVVEETPVL
-818 AEEKP
+818 EEQP
-823 VVPKEEPKREK
+823 IVQKEEPKRQK

-852 MERHAARTS
+852 MERHAAR
-861 VMQPSMGERVEN
+861 VNAMQPSMSERVEN
-873 KPVHQV
+873 KPVQQV
-879 EESPVQQV
+879 EEKPMEQV
-887 VVESRV
+887 VVE
-893 EEQPVKQVVVDPQVE
+893 PQVE
-908 EQPMQQVVVEPQ
+908 ERPMQQVAVEPQVEEKPMQQVAVEPQVEEKPMQQVVVEPQ
-920 VEEQPMQQVV
+920 VEEKPMQQVV
-930 VEPQVKEQPMQQV
+930 VE
-943 VVEPQVEVQPMQQ
+943 
-956 VVVEPQVK
+956 
-964 EQPMQQVVVEPQVKE
+964 
-979 QPMQQVVVEPQVE
+979 
-992 EQLGQQMVVESQVE
+992 SQVE
-1006 EKPMQQVVVEQVQKP
+1006 ERPVQQVVVEQVQKP
-1021 ISSTEVQEKAYVV
+1021 TSSTEVQEKAYVV

-1044 LQTPPTYTV
+1044 LQTPPTYAI
-1053 PPLALLSIPRQAAL
+1053 PPLTLLSIPQQAAL
-1067 DNKEWLEEQKELL
+1067 DNTEWLDEQKELL

-1290 NTIVSEREIPGE
+1290 NTIVSGREIPGE

-1420 TVDHVK
+1420 TVDHVR

-1432 YLFQQEDLLAKTE
+1432 YLFKQEDLLAKTE
-1445 QSESED
+1445 QAESED

-1488 EMESQGIISEAR
+1488 EMESQGIISEGR